1 MYYNAICIFYFYRT
15 QRAHSTHYTGVEMNK
30 LNLKKLLTLLVC
42 LTLIVSVVLLA
53 ACNKNDDNKGSTEDN
68 TSASPSFTNGNFRS
82 YTTSDKGY
90 PYAPSSFTGSPTS
103 DTEGST
109 LPKLETVKRGV
120 INLADYQ
127 NLGAWCTF
135 SKFDANR
142 LTDEEDAKN
151 YNKDDNVLMINN
163 TEARYY
169 MYRSS
174 EFSAAA
180 NTKYLLQVDVRTANL
195 DGGEKKG
202 ATIKI
207 AKSYSSGS
215 SIPATEGYASF
226 DAITVGEWTTY
237 SFIIDGKYNGSTSL
251 ELQLMLGNNNLRDE
265 YKTSGYAFFDNIRLT
280 TVKDDTVLPAG
291 ENVKTITLSV
301 PNGSFDYK
309 TTSDYPYLYNRVT
322 TTDTNSNYGL
332 VNKVD
337 AKDGKITLV
346 GEYKIDAD
354 ALKDHDKDHGNV
366 FAIYNVAEARMGF
379 YTTNPLYFKRGG
391 YYKVTVSLNTDYI
404 ESGSA
409 YLALGKS
416 KDLSDN
422 TVIEIGKDAANPGWK
437 EHVFYVYANENTAD
451 ELYFHFG
458 LGKDSD
464 NKAKGYILVDDL
476 KIEETDDTTQ
486 TGDYVT
492 DNRFKPTDNKL
503 TDAFV
508 NKSGTDI
515 NGVPVTIT
523 GDGEEFS
530 VDDKTPY
537 VSSNFSERNRKF
549 TSAKATIAK
558 FQTKATLQKDTYYR
572 FSVWVRTVDV
582 PSTSGVVLTVYDG
595 DKDTNSA
602 VKAIATFAAVT
613 TDKDLADSS
622 SSLNG
627 YRELVCYFHTASL
640 QEQVV
645 TFEISLGSGG
655 AFTSSTLFSGTA
667 YIANA
672 SLVETDYTKYNG
684 ASASGTYEKKY
695 DWYETLSSET
705 FTNGQFQKYNYS
717 DTKFFKDGGVN
728 EKGEFQSTSF
738 GVPSGWTLKGEK
750 DKAVAGIVDV
760 NRDALLSNLATKL
773 GVPVDTLK
781 TAPFECKEEDVETF
795 GIYAGGDSYLFINSA
810 DVEGLAK
817 ESVRVGYVSNS
828 FTLNAN
834 SYYKISVMVKVMG
847 DSKASVY
854 LMTDNNI
861 AETNVDSKFENIEAS
876 TASQTGGWKRYTFY
890 VKTGFSSISA
900 TLGLYLGGK
909 DVDIALTDAN
919 MVLADG
925 LNGKYVKVDGA
936 YEVYNK
942 NTHKDATETYNYSG
956 SAKGGTVLFDYVIKE
971 DISESVYNAK
981 TASATASAAD
991 EYEETKRVEMNLD
1004 SFGLAITPD
1013 ENKPTSPKGWTKTS
1027 LTKDTDTEQLQS
1039 GVIYSTDYKAH
1050 SGESCLIIPYLNT
1063 AGASYYASDAKT
1075 LTKDGFYKISVWAK
1089 LSEGHTGKA
1098 YITLVATNYGENSK
1112 YVDYASQTIEVDS
1125 TDWKEYVFFIK
1136 APSSD
1141 TKIDKYGDNAKDLSL
1156 KIRLGFGES
1165 ADNKASG
1172 YVLFDDV
1179 LIEKLDVKADDF
1191 DKLVDDFKAEPAN
1204 AGLTVNTVKYS
1215 AIDKEEE
1222 TTPDKE
1228 PDKENNKDS
1237 GKNFNWVIFTSVA
1250 FGAIVIIAVAAF
1262 FIKKYLPK
1270 HKEGKQQVDK
1280 KKTSKKKEDD
1290 YKNLND

>member
-1 MYYNAICIFYFYRT
+1 
-15 QRAHSTHYTGVEMNK
+15 MNK

-53 ACNKNDDNKGSTEDN
+53 ACNKKPDDNKTTDN

-135 SKFDANR
+135 SKFDAKR
-142 LTDEEDAKN
+142 LTGEEDAKN

-195 DGGEKKG
+195 NGGEKKG

-280 TVKDDTVLPAG
+280 TVKDDTVLPT

-332 VNKVD
+332 VNEVD

-346 GEYKIDAD
+346 NEYAVDSA
-354 ALKDHDKDHGNV
+354 AVEGHGSV
-366 FAIYNVAEARMGF
+366 FAIYNVADARMGF

-422 TVIEIGKDAANPGWK
+422 TIIPVGKDTENPGWK

-602 VKAIATFAAVT
+602 AKAIATFAAVT

-640 QEQVV
+640 QNQDV

-717 DTKFFKDGGVN
+717 DTKFFKEGGVN
-728 EKGEFQSTSF
+728 EKDEFQSTSF

-795 GIYAGGDSYLFINSA
+795 GIYAGGDSYLLINSA

-861 AETNVDSKFENIEAS
+861 SETNVDSKFENIEAS

-942 NTHKDATETYNYSG
+942 NTHKDATETYNYKD

-1004 SFGLAITPD
+1004 SFGLATTPD
-1013 ENKPTSPKGWTKTS
+1013 QDKPTSPKGWTKTS

-1125 TDWKEYVFFIK
+1125 TSWKEYVFFIK

-1250 FGAIVIIAVAAF
+1250 FGAIVVIAVAAF

-1270 HKEGKQQVDK
+1270 HKGKQQVDK

>member
-1 MYYNAICIFYFYRT
+1 
-15 QRAHSTHYTGVEMNK
+15 MNK

-53 ACNKNDDNKGSTEDN
+53 ACNKKTDDNKTPDN

-135 SKFDANR
+135 SKFDAKR

-174 EFSAAA
+174 EFSVAA

-195 DGGEKKG
+195 NGGEKKG

-226 DAITVGEWTTY
+226 DAVTVGEWTTY

-280 TVKDDTVLPAG
+280 TVKDDTVLPT

-309 TTSDYPYLYNRVT
+309 TTSDYPYLYNRVP

-332 VNKVD
+332 VNEVD

-346 GEYKIDAD
+346 NEYAVDA
-354 ALKDHDKDHGNV
+354 AAVKDHGSV
-366 FAIYNVAEARMGF
+366 FAIYNVADARMGF

-391 YYKVTVSLNTDYI
+391 YYKVTVSLNTKYV
-404 ESGSA
+404 ENGKA

-422 TVIEIGKDAANPGWK
+422 TVIEIAQKDSENNGWN
-437 EHVFYVYANENTAD
+437 EYTFYVYANENTAD

-464 NKAKGYILVDDL
+464 DKNKAKGYILVDDL
-476 KIEETDDTTQ
+476 KIEETDDISQ
-486 TGDYVT
+486 TGNNVT
-492 DNRFKPTDNKL
+492 DNRFKSADNKL

-530 VDDKTPY
+530 ADDKTPY
-537 VSSNFSERNRKF
+537 VSSIFSARNRKF

-640 QEQVV
+640 QNQDV

-695 DWYETLSSET
+695 DWYETLSNET

-728 EKGEFQSTSF
+728 EKGELQSTSF

-760 NRDALLSNLATKL
+760 NRENLLNNLATKL
-773 GVPVDTLK
+773 GITAEVLKAVPVDANDK
-781 TAPFECKEEDVETF
+781 PVETF
-795 GIYAGGDSYLFINSA
+795 GIYAGGSSYLLINSA

-861 AETNVDSKFENIEAS
+861 SETNVDSKFENIEAS

-925 LNGKYVKVDGA
+925 LNGKYVKKA
-936 YEVYNK
+936 ANEYEVYNK
-942 NTHKDATETYNYSG
+942 NTHKDATETYNYKD

-1004 SFGLAITPD
+1004 SFGLATTPD

-1112 YVDYASQTIEVDS
+1112 YVDYASQTIEVNS

-1179 LIEKLDVKADDF
+1179 LIEKLDVKADEF
-1191 DKLVDDFKAEPAN
+1191 DKHVNDFKAAH
-1204 AGLTVNTVKYS
+1204 ADLTVNTVKYS

-1250 FGAIVIIAVAAF
+1250 FGAIVVIAVAAF

>member
-1 MYYNAICIFYFYRT
+1 
-15 QRAHSTHYTGVEMNK
+15 MNK

-53 ACNKNDDNKGSTEDN
+53 ACNKKADDNKTPDN

-135 SKFDANR
+135 SKFDAKR
-142 LTDEEDAKN
+142 LTGEEDAKN

-174 EFSAAA
+174 EFSVAA

-195 DGGEKKG
+195 NGGEKKG

-226 DAITVGEWTTY
+226 DAVTVGEWTTY

-280 TVKDDTVLPAG
+280 TVKDDTVLPT

-332 VNKVD
+332 VNEVD

-346 GEYKIDAD
+346 NEYAVDA
-354 ALKDHDKDHGNV
+354 AAVKDHGSV
-366 FAIYNVAEARMGF
+366 FAIYNVADARMGF

-391 YYKVTVSLNTDYI
+391 YYKVTVSLNTKYV
-404 ESGSA
+404 ENGKA

-422 TVIEIGKDAANPGWK
+422 TVIEIAQKDSENNGWN
-437 EHVFYVYANENTAD
+437 EYTFYVYANENTAD

-464 NKAKGYILVDDL
+464 DKNKAKGYILVDDL

-492 DNRFKPTDNKL
+492 DNRFKPADNKL

-508 NKSGTDI
+508 NRSGTDI

-530 VDDKTPY
+530 ADDKTPY
-537 VSSNFSERNRKF
+537 VSKNFSERNRKF
-549 TSAKATIAK
+549 TSAKATLAK
-558 FQTKATLQKDTYYR
+558 FQTTATLEKDTYYR

-640 QEQVV
+640 QNQDV

-760 NRDALLSNLATKL
+760 NRENLLNNLATKIGITAEVL
-773 GVPVDTLK
+773 KAVPVDANDK
-781 TAPFECKEEDVETF
+781 PVETF
-795 GIYAGGDSYLFINSA
+795 GIYAGGDSYLLINSA

-834 SYYKISVMVKVMG
+834 SYYKISVMVKVING
-847 DSKASVY
+847 QASVY

-861 AETNVDSKFENIEAS
+861 AETNVDSKFENIGAS
-876 TASQTGGWKRYTFY
+876 TGVATGGWKRYTFY

-900 TLGLYLGGK
+900 TLGLYLGGQDK
-909 DVDIALTDAN
+909 DVALTDAN

-925 LNGKYVKVDGA
+925 LNGKYVKKA
-936 YEVYNK
+936 ANEYEVYNK
-942 NTHKDATETYNYSG
+942 NTHKDATETYNYKD

-1004 SFGLAITPD
+1004 SFGLATTPD

-1112 YVDYASQTIEVDS
+1112 YVDYASQTIEVNS

-1179 LIEKLDVKADDF
+1179 LIEKLDVKADEF
-1191 DKLVDDFKAEPAN
+1191 DKHVNDFKAAN
-1204 AGLTVNTVKYS
+1204 TGLTVNTVKYS

-1250 FGAIVIIAVAAF
+1250 FGAIVVIAVAAF

>member
-1 MYYNAICIFYFYRT
+1 M
-15 QRAHSTHYTGVEMNK
+15 
-30 LNLKKLLTLLVC
+30 
-42 LTLIVSVVLLA
+42 
-53 ACNKNDDNKGSTEDN
+53 
-68 TSASPSFTNGNFRS
+68 
-82 YTTSDKGY
+82 
-90 PYAPSSFTGSPTS
+90 
-103 DTEGST
+103 
-109 LPKLETVKRGV
+109 
-120 INLADYQ
+120 
-127 NLGAWCTF
+127 
-135 SKFDANR
+135 
-142 LTDEEDAKN
+142 
-151 YNKDDNVLMINN
+151 
-163 TEARYY
+163 
-169 MYRSS
+169 
-174 EFSAAA
+174 
-180 NTKYLLQVDVRTANL
+180 
-195 DGGEKKG
+195 
-202 ATIKI
+202 
-207 AKSYSSGS
+207 
-215 SIPATEGYASF
+215 
-226 DAITVGEWTTY
+226 
-237 SFIIDGKYNGSTSL
+237 
-251 ELQLMLGNNNLRDE
+251 
-265 YKTSGYAFFDNIRLT
+265 
-280 TVKDDTVLPAG
+280 
-291 ENVKTITLSV
+291 

-332 VNKVD
+332 VNEVD

-346 GEYKIDAD
+346 NEYTVDA
-354 ALKDHDKDHGNV
+354 AAVKGHGSV
-366 FAIYNVAEARMGF
+366 FAIYNVADARMGF

-391 YYKVTVSLNTDYI
+391 YYKVTVSLNTKYV
-404 ESGSA
+404 ENGKA

-422 TVIEIGKDAANPGWK
+422 TVIEIAQKDSENNGWN
-437 EHVFYVYANENTAD
+437 EYTFYVYANENTAD

-486 TGDYVT
+486 TGDNVT
-492 DNRFKPTDNKL
+492 DNRFKAADNKL

-530 VDDKTPY
+530 ADDKTPY
-537 VSSNFSERNRKF
+537 VSSIFSARNRKF

-602 VKAIATFAAVT
+602 AKAIATFAAVT

-640 QEQVV
+640 QNQDV

-760 NRDALLSNLATKL
+760 NRENLLNNLATKL
-773 GVPVDTLK
+773 GITAEVLKAVPVDANDK
-781 TAPFECKEEDVETF
+781 PVETF
-795 GIYAGGDSYLFINSA
+795 GIYAGGDSYLLINSA

-861 AETNVDSKFENIEAS
+861 AETNVDSKFENIGAS
-876 TASQTGGWKRYTFY
+876 TGVITGGWKRYTFY

-925 LNGKYVKVDGA
+925 LNGKYVKKA
-936 YEVYNK
+936 ANEYEVYNK
-942 NTHKDATETYNYSG
+942 NTHKDATETYNYKD

-1004 SFGLAITPD
+1004 SFGLATTPD

-1112 YVDYASQTIEVDS
+1112 YVDYASQTIEVNS

-1179 LIEKLDVKADDF
+1179 LIEKLDAKADTF
-1191 DKLVDDFKAEPAN
+1191 DQYVNDFKAAN

-1228 PDKENNKDS
+1228 PDKKDSKDS

-1250 FGAIVIIAVAAF
+1250 FGAIVVIAVAAF

>member
-1 MYYNAICIFYFYRT
+1 
-15 QRAHSTHYTGVEMNK
+15 MNK

-53 ACNKNDDNKGSTEDN
+53 ACNKKTDDNKTPDN

-135 SKFDANR
+135 SKFDAKR
-142 LTDEEDAKN
+142 LTGEEDAKN

-174 EFSAAA
+174 EFSVAA

-195 DGGEKKG
+195 NGGEKKG

-226 DAITVGEWTTY
+226 DAVTVGEWTTY

-280 TVKDDTVLPAG
+280 TVKDDTVLPT

-332 VNKVD
+332 VNEVD

-346 GEYKIDAD
+346 NEYTVDA
-354 ALKDHDKDHGNV
+354 AAVKGHGSV
-366 FAIYNVAEARMGF
+366 FAIYNVADARMGF

-391 YYKVTVSLNTDYI
+391 YYKVTVSLNTKYV
-404 ESGSA
+404 ENGKA

-422 TVIEIGKDAANPGWK
+422 TVIEIAQKDSENNGWN
-437 EHVFYVYANENTAD
+437 EYTFYVYANENTAD

-486 TGDYVT
+486 TGDNVT

-515 NGVPVTIT
+515 NGVSVTIT

-530 VDDKTPY
+530 ADDKTPY
-537 VSSNFSERNRKF
+537 ESTAFSTNNRKF
-549 TSAKATIAK
+549 TSAKATLAK

-582 PSTSGVVLTVYDG
+582 PATSGVVLTVYDG
-595 DKDTNSA
+595 DKDVNSA
-602 VKAIATFAAVT
+602 AKAIATFAAVT

-640 QEQVV
+640 QNQDV

-760 NRDALLSNLATKL
+760 NRENLLNNLATKL
-773 GVPVDTLK
+773 GITAEVLKAVPVKCD
-781 TAPFECKEEDVETF
+781 ADDVETF
-795 GIYAGGDSYLFINSA
+795 GIYAGGNSYLLINSA

-834 SYYKISVMVKVMG
+834 SYYKISVMVKVING
-847 DSKASVY
+847 QASVY

-861 AETNVDSKFENIEAS
+861 SETNVDSKFENIGAS
-876 TASQTGGWKRYTFY
+876 TGVMTGGWKRYTFY

-900 TLGLYLGGK
+900 TLGLYLGGQDK
-909 DVDIALTDAN
+909 DIALTDAN

-925 LNGKYVKVDGA
+925 LNGKYVKKA
-936 YEVYNK
+936 ANEYEVYNK
-942 NTHKDATETYNYSG
+942 NTHKDATETYNYKD

-1004 SFGLAITPD
+1004 SFGLATTPD

-1050 SGESCLIIPYLNT
+1050 SGESCLIIPYLST

-1112 YVDYASQTIEVDS
+1112 YVDYASQTIEVNS

-1179 LIEKLDVKADDF
+1179 LIEKLDVKADEF
-1191 DKLVDDFKAEPAN
+1191 DKHVNDFKAAN

-1228 PDKENNKDS
+1228 PGKEDNKNS

-1250 FGAIVIIAVAAF
+1250 FGAIVVIAVAAF
-1262 FIKKYLPK
+1262 FLKKYLPK

>member
-1 MYYNAICIFYFYRT
+1 M
-15 QRAHSTHYTGVEMNK
+15 
-30 LNLKKLLTLLVC
+30 
-42 LTLIVSVVLLA
+42 
-53 ACNKNDDNKGSTEDN
+53 
-68 TSASPSFTNGNFRS
+68 
-82 YTTSDKGY
+82 
-90 PYAPSSFTGSPTS
+90 
-103 DTEGST
+103 
-109 LPKLETVKRGV
+109 
-120 INLADYQ
+120 
-127 NLGAWCTF
+127 
-135 SKFDANR
+135 
-142 LTDEEDAKN
+142 
-151 YNKDDNVLMINN
+151 
-163 TEARYY
+163 
-169 MYRSS
+169 
-174 EFSAAA
+174 
-180 NTKYLLQVDVRTANL
+180 
-195 DGGEKKG
+195 
-202 ATIKI
+202 
-207 AKSYSSGS
+207 
-215 SIPATEGYASF
+215 
-226 DAITVGEWTTY
+226 
-237 SFIIDGKYNGSTSL
+237 
-251 ELQLMLGNNNLRDE
+251 
-265 YKTSGYAFFDNIRLT
+265 
-280 TVKDDTVLPAG
+280 
-291 ENVKTITLSV
+291 
-301 PNGSFDYK
+301 
-309 TTSDYPYLYNRVT
+309 
-322 TTDTNSNYGL
+322 
-332 VNKVD
+332 
-337 AKDGKITLV
+337 
-346 GEYKIDAD
+346 
-354 ALKDHDKDHGNV
+354 
-366 FAIYNVAEARMGF
+366 
-379 YTTNPLYFKRGG
+379 
-391 YYKVTVSLNTDYI
+391 
-404 ESGSA
+404 
-409 YLALGKS
+409 
-416 KDLSDN
+416 SDN
-422 TVIEIGKDAANPGWK
+422 TVIEIAQKDSENNGWN
-437 EHVFYVYANENTAD
+437 EYTFYVYANENTAD

-464 NKAKGYILVDDL
+464 NKAKGYVLVDDL

-602 VKAIATFAAVT
+602 AKAIATFAAVT

-640 QEQVV
+640 QNQDV

-760 NRDALLSNLATKL
+760 NRENLLNNLATKL
-773 GVPVDTLK
+773 GVSVDTLK
-781 TAPFECKEEDVETF
+781 KAPFECKEEDVETF
-795 GIYAGGDSYLFINSA
+795 GIYAGGDSYLLINSA

-861 AETNVDSKFENIEAS
+861 SETNVDSKFENIEAS
-876 TASQTGGWKRYTFY
+876 TGVATGGWKRYTFY

-1112 YVDYASQTIEVDS
+1112 YVDYASQTIEVNS
-1125 TDWKEYVFFIK
+1125 TEWKEYVFFIK

-1141 TKIDKYGDNAKDLSL
+1141 TKIDKYGENAKDLSL

-1250 FGAIVIIAVAAF
+1250 FGAIVVIAVAAF

>member
-1 MYYNAICIFYFYRT
+1 
-15 QRAHSTHYTGVEMNK
+15 MNK

-53 ACNKNDDNKGSTEDN
+53 ACNKKTDDNKTPDN

-135 SKFDANR
+135 SKFDAKR
-142 LTDEEDAKN
+142 LTGEEDAKN

-280 TVKDDTVLPAG
+280 TVKDDTVLPT

-332 VNKVD
+332 VNEVD

-346 GEYKIDAD
+346 NEYKVAAD
-354 ALKDHDKDHGNV
+354 AVKGHGSV
-366 FAIYNVAEARMGF
+366 FAIYNVADARMGF

-422 TVIEIGKDAANPGWK
+422 TIIPVGKDAANPGWK
-437 EHVFYVYANENTAD
+437 EHVFYIYANENTAD

-458 LGKDSD
+458 LGKDSGD
-464 NKAKGYILVDDL
+464 KAKGYILVDDL

-486 TGDYVT
+486 PDAPNVT
-492 DNRFKPTDNKL
+492 DNRFKPADNKL

-515 NGVPVTIT
+515 NGVSVTIT

-530 VDDKTPY
+530 ADDKTPY
-537 VSSNFSERNRKF
+537 VSSIFSARNRKF
-549 TSAKATIAK
+549 TSAKATLAK

-595 DKDTNSA
+595 DKDVNSA
-602 VKAIATFAAVT
+602 AKAIATFAAVT

-640 QEQVV
+640 QEQAV

-717 DTKFFKDGGVN
+717 DTKFFKEGGLN
-728 EKGEFQSTSF
+728 DKGEFQSTSF

-760 NRDALLSNLATKL
+760 NRENLLNNLATKIGITAEVL
-773 GVPVDTLK
+773 KAVPVKCD
-781 TAPFECKEEDVETF
+781 ADDVETF
-795 GIYAGGDSYLFINSA
+795 GIYAGGNSYLLINSA

-834 SYYKISVMVKVMG
+834 SYYKISVMVKVING
-847 DSKASVY
+847 QASVY

-861 AETNVDSKFENIEAS
+861 SETNVDSKFENIVGAS

-919 MVLADG
+919 MTKLEND
-925 LNGKYVKVDGA
+925 LSGKYVREVAEDGTVTFV
-936 YEVYNK
+936 VYNK
-942 NTHKDATETYNYSG
+942 NTHKDVKDTYNYNG

-1004 SFGLAITPD
+1004 SFGLATTPD

-1112 YVDYASQTIEVDS
+1112 YVDYASQTIEVNS

-1141 TKIDKYGDNAKDLSL
+1141 TKIDKYGENAKDLSL

-1179 LIEKLDVKADDF
+1179 LIEKLDVKADEF
-1191 DKLVDDFKAEPAN
+1191 DKHVNDFKAAH
-1204 AGLTVNTVKYS
+1204 ADLTVNTVKYS

-1250 FGAIVIIAVAAF
+1250 FGAIVVIAVAAF

>member
-1 MYYNAICIFYFYRT
+1 
-15 QRAHSTHYTGVEMNK
+15 MNK

-53 ACNKNDDNKGSTEDN
+53 ACNKKADDNKTPDN

-120 INLADYQ
+120 VNLADYQ

-135 SKFDANR
+135 SKFDAKR
-142 LTDEEDAKN
+142 LTGEEDAKN

-195 DGGEKKG
+195 NGGEKKG

-226 DAITVGEWTTY
+226 DAVTVGEWTTY

-280 TVKDDTVLPAG
+280 TVKDDTVLPT

-332 VNKVD
+332 VNEVD

-346 GEYKIDAD
+346 NEYAVDA
-354 ALKDHDKDHGNV
+354 AAVKDHGSV
-366 FAIYNVAEARMGF
+366 FAIYNVADARMGF

-391 YYKVTVSLNTDYI
+391 YYKVTVSLNTKYV
-404 ESGSA
+404 ENGKA

-422 TVIEIGKDAANPGWK
+422 TVIEIAQKDSENNGWN
-437 EHVFYVYANENTAD
+437 EYTFYVYANENTAD

-492 DNRFKPTDNKL
+492 DNRFKAADNKL

-530 VDDKTPY
+530 ADDKTPY
-537 VSSNFSERNRKF
+537 VSSIFSAKNRKF
-549 TSAKATIAK
+549 TSAKATLAK

-602 VKAIATFAAVT
+602 AKAIATFAAVT

-640 QEQVV
+640 QNQDV

-760 NRDALLSNLATKL
+760 NRENLLNNLATKIGITAEVL
-773 GVPVDTLK
+773 KAVPVDANDK
-781 TAPFECKEEDVETF
+781 PVETF
-795 GIYAGGDSYLFINSA
+795 GIYAGGNSYLLINSA
-810 DVEGLAK
+810 NVEGLAK

-834 SYYKISVMVKVMG
+834 SYYKISVMVKVING
-847 DSKASVY
+847 QASVY

-861 AETNVDSKFENIEAS
+861 SETNVDSKFENIEAS

-900 TLGLYLGGK
+900 TLGLYLGGQDK
-909 DVDIALTDAN
+909 DVALTDAN

-925 LNGKYVKVDGA
+925 LNGKYVKKA
-936 YEVYNK
+936 ANEYEVYNK
-942 NTHKDATETYNYSG
+942 NTHKDATETYNYKD

-1004 SFGLAITPD
+1004 SFGLATTPD

-1039 GVIYSTDYKAH
+1039 GVIYSTEYKAH

-1112 YVDYASQTIEVDS
+1112 YVDYASQTIEVNS

-1179 LIEKLDVKADDF
+1179 LIEKLDVKADEF
-1191 DKLVDDFKAEPAN
+1191 DKHVNDFKAAN

-1228 PDKENNKDS
+1228 PDKENNKNS

-1250 FGAIVIIAVAAF
+1250 FGAIVVIAVAAF

>member
-1 MYYNAICIFYFYRT
+1 
-15 QRAHSTHYTGVEMNK
+15 MNK

-53 ACNKNDDNKGSTEDN
+53 ACNKKTDDNKTTDN

-120 INLADYQ
+120 INLADYA

-135 SKFDANR
+135 SKFDAKR

-265 YKTSGYAFFDNIRLT
+265 YKTSGYAFFDNIRLN
-280 TVKDDTVLPAG
+280 TVKDDTVLPT

-332 VNKVD
+332 VNEVD

-346 GEYKIDAD
+346 NDYAVDA
-354 ALKDHDKDHGNV
+354 AAVEGHGSV
-366 FAIYNVAEARMGF
+366 FAIYNVADARMGF

-422 TVIEIGKDAANPGWK
+422 TIIPVGKDTENPGWK

-476 KIEETDDTTQ
+476 KIEETNDTTQ

-602 VKAIATFAAVT
+602 AKAIATFAAVT

-795 GIYAGGDSYLFINSA
+795 GIYAGGDSYLLINSA

-847 DSKASVY
+847 ESKASVY

-942 NTHKDATETYNYSG
+942 NTHKDATETYNYKD

-1004 SFGLAITPD
+1004 SFGLATTPD

-1112 YVDYASQTIEVDS
+1112 YVDYASQTIEVNS
-1125 TDWKEYVFFIK
+1125 TEWKEYVFFIK

-1141 TKIDKYGDNAKDLSL
+1141 TKIDKYGENAKDLSL

-1179 LIEKLDVKADDF
+1179 LIEKLDVKADEF
-1191 DKLVDDFKAEPAN
+1191 DKHVNDFKAAN

-1250 FGAIVIIAVAAF
+1250 FGAIVVIAVAAF

>member
-1 MYYNAICIFYFYRT
+1 
-15 QRAHSTHYTGVEMNK
+15 MNK

-53 ACNKNDDNKGSTEDN
+53 ACNKKTDDNKTPDN

-127 NLGAWCTF
+127 SLGAWCTF
-135 SKFDANR
+135 SKFDAKR

-195 DGGEKKG
+195 NGGEKKG

-226 DAITVGEWTTY
+226 DAVTVGEWTTY

-280 TVKDDTVLPAG
+280 TVKDDTVLPT

-332 VNKVD
+332 VNEVD

-346 GEYKIDAD
+346 NEYTVDA
-354 ALKDHDKDHGNV
+354 AAVKGHGSV
-366 FAIYNVAEARMGF
+366 FAIYNVADARMGF

-422 TVIEIGKDAANPGWK
+422 KIIPVGKDAENPGWK

-458 LGKDSD
+458 LGKDSGD
-464 NKAKGYILVDDL
+464 KAKGYILVDDL

-486 TGDYVT
+486 PDAPNVT
-492 DNRFKPTDNKL
+492 DNRFKSTDNKL

-530 VDDKTPY
+530 ADDKTPY
-537 VSSNFSERNRKF
+537 VSSIFSARNRKF
-549 TSAKATIAK
+549 TSAKATLAK
-558 FQTKATLQKDTYYR
+558 FQTTAKLQKDTYYR

-595 DKDTNSA
+595 DKNTNSA

-627 YRELVCYFHTASL
+627 YRELVCYFHTAST
-640 QEQVV
+640 QDEQPV

-672 SLVETDYTKYNG
+672 SLVETDYTKYNS

-717 DTKFFKDGGVN
+717 DTKFFKDGGKDSSNTDAV
-728 EKGEFQSTSF
+728 FQSTSF

-750 DKAVAGIVDV
+750 DNAVAGIVDV
-760 NRDALLSNLATKL
+760 NRENLLNNLATKL
-773 GVPVDTLK
+773 GVSVDTLK
-781 TAPFECKEEDVETF
+781 TAPFKCKEEDVETF
-795 GIYAGGDSYLFINSA
+795 GIYAGGDSYLLINSA

-861 AETNVDSKFENIEAS
+861 SETNVDSKFENIVEAS

-900 TLGLYLGGK
+900 TLGLYLGGEDK
-909 DVDIALTDAN
+909 DIALTDAN
-919 MVLADG
+919 MVPTGG
-925 LNGKYVKVDGA
+925 LNGKYVKKADNE

-956 SAKGGTVLFDYVIKE
+956 KANGGTVLFDYVIKE

-981 TASATASAAD
+981 TASATASAAN

-1004 SFGLAITPD
+1004 SFGLATTPD

-1039 GVIYSTDYKAH
+1039 GVIYSTEDKYKAH
-1050 SGESCLIIPYLNT
+1050 SGESCLIIPYLTT

-1112 YVDYASQTIEVDS
+1112 YVDDYASQTIEVNS

-1179 LIEKLDVKADDF
+1179 LIEKLDVKADEF
-1191 DKLVDDFKAEPAN
+1191 DKHVNDFKAAH
-1204 AGLTVNTVKYS
+1204 ADLTVNTVKYS

-1228 PDKENNKDS
+1228 PGKEDNKDS
-1237 GKNFNWVIFTSVA
+1237 GKKFNWVIFTSVA
-1250 FGAIVIIAVAAF
+1250 FGAIVVIAVAAF

>member
-1 MYYNAICIFYFYRT
+1 
-15 QRAHSTHYTGVEMNK
+15 MNK

-53 ACNKNDDNKGSTEDN
+53 ACNTDDNKTPDN

-120 INLADYQ
+120 INLADYA

-135 SKFDANR
+135 SKFDAKR
-142 LTDEEDAKN
+142 LTGEEDAKN

-226 DAITVGEWTTY
+226 DAVTVGEWTTY

-280 TVKDDTVLPAG
+280 TVKDDTVLPT

-332 VNKVD
+332 VNEVD

-346 GEYKIDAD
+346 NEYAVDA
-354 ALKDHDKDHGNV
+354 AAVKGHGSV
-366 FAIYNVAEARMGF
+366 FAIYNVADARMGF

-391 YYKVTVSLNTDYI
+391 YYKITVSLNTKYI
-404 ESGSA
+404 DGSGKA

-422 TVIEIGKDAANPGWK
+422 TVIEIAQKDSENNGWN
-437 EHVFYVYANENTAD
+437 EYTFYVYANENTAD

-492 DNRFKPTDNKL
+492 DNRFKAADNKL

-530 VDDKTPY
+530 TDDKTPY
-537 VSSNFSERNRKF
+537 VSKNFSERNRKF
-549 TSAKATIAK
+549 TSAKATLAK

-595 DKDTNSA
+595 DKDVNSA
-602 VKAIATFAAVT
+602 AKAIATFAAVT

-640 QEQVV
+640 QNQDV

-760 NRDALLSNLATKL
+760 NRENLLNNLATKL
-773 GVPVDTLK
+773 GITAEVLKAVPVDANDK
-781 TAPFECKEEDVETF
+781 PVETF
-795 GIYAGGDSYLFINSA
+795 GIYAGGDSYLLINSA

-861 AETNVDSKFENIEAS
+861 SETNVDSKFENIGAS
-876 TASQTGGWKRYTFY
+876 TGVMTGGWKRYTFY

-925 LNGKYVKVDGA
+925 LNGKYVKKA
-936 YEVYNK
+936 ANEYEVYNK
-942 NTHKDATETYNYSG
+942 NTHKDATETYNYKD

-1004 SFGLAITPD
+1004 SFGLATTPD

-1112 YVDYASQTIEVDS
+1112 YVDYASQTIEVNS

-1179 LIEKLDVKADDF
+1179 LIEKLDVKADGF
-1191 DKLVDDFKAEPAN
+1191 DTFVETFKKDNPTIAK
-1204 AGLTVNTVKYS
+1204 VNTVKYS

-1228 PDKENNKDS
+1228 PDKEDNKDS

-1250 FGAIVIIAVAAF
+1250 FGAIVVIAVAAF

>member
-1 MYYNAICIFYFYRT
+1 
-15 QRAHSTHYTGVEMNK
+15 MNK

-53 ACNKNDDNKGSTEDN
+53 ACNKKTDDNKTTDN

-135 SKFDANR
+135 SKFDAKR
-142 LTDEEDAKN
+142 LTGEEDAKN

-174 EFSAAA
+174 EFSVAA

-195 DGGEKKG
+195 NGGEKKG

-226 DAITVGEWTTY
+226 DAVTVGEWTTY

-251 ELQLMLGNNNLRDE
+251 ELQLLLGNNNLRDE

-280 TVKDDTVLPAG
+280 TVKDDTVLPT

-332 VNKVD
+332 VNEVD

-346 GEYKIDAD
+346 NEYAVDA
-354 ALKDHDKDHGNV
+354 AAVKDHGSV
-366 FAIYNVAEARMGF
+366 FAIYNVADARMGF

-391 YYKVTVSLNTDYI
+391 YYKVTVSLNTKYV
-404 ESGSA
+404 ENGKA

-422 TVIEIGKDAANPGWK
+422 TVIEIAQKDSENNGWN
-437 EHVFYVYANENTAD
+437 EYTFYVYANENTAD

-492 DNRFKPTDNKL
+492 DNRFKPADNKL

-508 NKSGTDI
+508 NKSGADI

-530 VDDKTPY
+530 ADDKTPY
-537 VSSNFSERNRKF
+537 VSSIFSARNRKF
-549 TSAKATIAK
+549 TSAKATLAK

-602 VKAIATFAAVT
+602 AKAIATFAAVT

-640 QEQVV
+640 QNQDV

-760 NRDALLSNLATKL
+760 NRENLLNNLATKL
-773 GVPVDTLK
+773 GITAEVLKAVPVKCD
-781 TAPFECKEEDVETF
+781 ADDVETF
-795 GIYAGGDSYLFINSA
+795 GIYAGGDSYLLINSA

-834 SYYKISVMVKVMG
+834 SYYKISVMVKVING
-847 DSKASVY
+847 QASVY

-861 AETNVDSKFENIEAS
+861 SETNVDSKFENIVEAS

-900 TLGLYLGGK
+900 TLGLYLGGQDK
-909 DVDIALTDAN
+909 DVALTDAN

-925 LNGKYVKVDGA
+925 LNGKYVKKA
-936 YEVYNK
+936 ANEYEVYNK
-942 NTHKDATETYNYSG
+942 NTHKDATETYNYKD

-981 TASATASAAD
+981 TASATASAAN

-1004 SFGLAITPD
+1004 SFGLATTPD

-1112 YVDYASQTIEVDS
+1112 YVDYAAQTIEVNS

-1141 TKIDKYGDNAKDLSL
+1141 TKIDKYGENAKDLSL

-1179 LIEKLDVKADDF
+1179 LIEKLDVKADEF
-1191 DKLVDDFKAEPAN
+1191 DKHVNDFKAAN
-1204 AGLTVNTVKYS
+1204 TGLTVNTVKYS

-1228 PDKENNKDS
+1228 PDKADSKDS

-1250 FGAIVIIAVAAF
+1250 FGAIVVIAVAAF

>member
-1 MYYNAICIFYFYRT
+1 
-15 QRAHSTHYTGVEMNK
+15 MNK

-53 ACNKNDDNKGSTEDN
+53 ACNKKTDDNKTPDN

-135 SKFDANR
+135 SKFDAKR
-142 LTDEEDAKN
+142 LTGEEDAKN

-174 EFSAAA
+174 EFSVAA

-195 DGGEKKG
+195 NGGEKKG

-226 DAITVGEWTTY
+226 DAVTVGEWTTY

-280 TVKDDTVLPAG
+280 TVKDDTVLPT

-332 VNKVD
+332 VNEVD

-346 GEYKIDAD
+346 NEYAVDA
-354 ALKDHDKDHGNV
+354 AAVEGHGSV
-366 FAIYNVAEARMGF
+366 FAIYNVADARMGF

-391 YYKVTVSLNTDYI
+391 YYKVTVSLNTKYV
-404 ESGSA
+404 ETGKA

-422 TVIEIGKDAANPGWK
+422 TVIEIAQKDSENNGWN
-437 EHVFYVYANENTAD
+437 EYTFYVYANENTAD

-492 DNRFKPTDNKL
+492 DNRFKPADNKL

-530 VDDKTPY
+530 ADDKTPY
-537 VSSNFSERNRKF
+537 VSSIFSARNRKF
-549 TSAKATIAK
+549 TSAKATLAK

-602 VKAIATFAAVT
+602 AKAIATFAAVT

-640 QEQVV
+640 QNQDV

-760 NRDALLSNLATKL
+760 NRENLLNNLATKL
-773 GVPVDTLK
+773 GITAEVLKAVPVKCD
-781 TAPFECKEEDVETF
+781 ADDVETF
-795 GIYAGGDSYLFINSA
+795 GIYAGGDSYLLINSA

-834 SYYKISVMVKVMG
+834 SYYKISVMVKVING
-847 DSKASVY
+847 QASVY

-861 AETNVDSKFENIEAS
+861 SETNVDSKFENIETSAS
-876 TASQTGGWKRYTFY
+876 PTTGGWKRYTFY

-925 LNGKYVKVDGA
+925 LNGKYVKKA
-936 YEVYNK
+936 ANEYEVYNK
-942 NTHKDATETYNYSG
+942 NTHKDATETYNYKD

-1004 SFGLAITPD
+1004 SFGLATTPD
-1013 ENKPTSPKGWTKTS
+1013 QDKPTSPKGWTKTS

-1112 YVDYASQTIEVDS
+1112 YVDYASQTIEVNS

-1141 TKIDKYGDNAKDLSL
+1141 AKIDKYGDNAKDLSL

-1179 LIEKLDVKADDF
+1179 LIEKLDVKADEF
-1191 DKLVDDFKAEPAN
+1191 DKHVNDFKAAN

-1228 PDKENNKDS
+1228 PDKEDSKDS

-1250 FGAIVIIAVAAF
+1250 FGAIVVIAVAAF

>member
-1 MYYNAICIFYFYRT
+1 
-15 QRAHSTHYTGVEMNK
+15 MNK

-53 ACNKNDDNKGSTEDN
+53 ACNKKDDNKGSTEDS

-82 YTTSDKGY
+82 YTTSDSGY

-135 SKFDANR
+135 SKFDAKR

-280 TVKDDTVLPAG
+280 TVKDDTVLPT

-301 PNGSFDYK
+301 PNGNFDYK

-332 VNKVD
+332 VNEVD
-337 AKDGKITLV
+337 AKDGEITLV
-346 GEYKIDAD
+346 NNYTVDAT
-354 ALKDHDKDHGNV
+354 AVKGHGSV
-366 FAIYNVAEARMGF
+366 FAIYNVAEASMGF

-422 TVIEIGKDAANPGWK
+422 TIIPVGKDTENPGWK

-458 LGKDSD
+458 LGKDSGD
-464 NKAKGYILVDDL
+464 KAKGYVLVDDL

-503 TDAFV
+503 TDAFA

-530 VDDKTPY
+530 ADDKTPY

-549 TSAKATIAK
+549 TSAKATLAK
-558 FQTKATLQKDTYYR
+558 FQTTATLQKDTYYR

-595 DKDTNSA
+595 DIIDKNSA
-602 VKAIATFAAVT
+602 AKAIATFAAVT

-640 QEQVV
+640 QNQDV

-717 DTKFFKDGGVN
+717 DTKFFKDGGKDSSNTDAV
-728 EKGEFQSTSF
+728 FQSTSF

-760 NRDALLSNLATKL
+760 NRENLLNNIAAATKL
-773 GVPVDTLK
+773 GVPVDVVPVDVDTLK
-781 TAPFECKEEDVETF
+781 TAPFKCKEEDVAKY
-795 GIYAGGDSYLFINSA
+795 GIYAGGDSYLLINSA
-810 DVEGLAK
+810 NVAGLAK
-817 ESVRVGYVSNS
+817 EYVRVGYVSNS

-834 SYYKISVMVKVMG
+834 SYYKISVMVKVITG
-847 DSKASVY
+847 QASVY

-861 AETNVDSKFENIEAS
+861 SETNVDSKFENIEAS
-876 TASQTGGWKRYTFY
+876 TGDKTGGWKRYTFY

-925 LNGKYVKVDGA
+925 LNGKYVKKA
-936 YEVYNK
+936 ANEYEFYNK

-981 TASATASAAD
+981 TTSATASAAD

-1004 SFGLAITPD
+1004 SFGLATTPD

-1039 GVIYSTDYKAH
+1039 GVIYSTEDKYKAH
-1050 SGESCLIIPYLNT
+1050 SGESCLIIPYNT

-1075 LTKDGFYKISVWAK
+1075 LTKDGYYKISVWAK
-1089 LSEGHTGKA
+1089 VSEKHKGKA

-1112 YVDYASQTIEVDS
+1112 YVDYASQTIEVNS
-1125 TDWKEYVFFIK
+1125 TEWKEYVFFIK

-1141 TKIDKYGDNAKDLSL
+1141 TKIDKYGENAKDLSL

-1191 DKLVDDFKAEPAN
+1191 DKLVDDFKAKPAN

-1228 PDKENNKDS
+1228 PDKEDSKDS

-1250 FGAIVIIAVAAF
+1250 FGAIVVIAVAAF

>member
-1 MYYNAICIFYFYRT
+1 
-15 QRAHSTHYTGVEMNK
+15 MNK

-53 ACNKNDDNKGSTEDN
+53 ACNKKTDDNKTPDN

-135 SKFDANR
+135 SKFDAKR
-142 LTDEEDAKN
+142 LTGEEDAKN

-174 EFSAAA
+174 EFSVAA

-195 DGGEKKG
+195 NGGEKKG

-226 DAITVGEWTTY
+226 DAVTVGEWTTY
-237 SFIIDGKYNGSTSL
+237 SFIIDGKNNGSTSL

-280 TVKDDTVLPAG
+280 TVKEDTVLPT

-301 PNGSFDYK
+301 PNGNFDYK

-322 TTDTNSNYGL
+322 TTDSNSNYGL
-332 VNKVD
+332 VNEVD

-346 GEYKIDAD
+346 NEYTVDA
-354 ALKDHDKDHGNV
+354 AAVKDHGSV
-366 FAIYNVAEARMGF
+366 FAIYNVADARMGF

-391 YYKVTVSLNTDYI
+391 YYKVTVSLNTKYV
-404 ESGSA
+404 ESGKA

-422 TVIEIGKDAANPGWK
+422 TVIEIAQKDSENNGWN
-437 EHVFYVYANENTAD
+437 EYTFYVYANENTAD

-492 DNRFKPTDNKL
+492 DNRFKPADNKL
-503 TDAFV
+503 TDAFA

-530 VDDKTPY
+530 ADDKTPY

-549 TSAKATIAK
+549 TSAKATLAK

-595 DKDTNSA
+595 DKDVNSA
-602 VKAIATFAAVT
+602 AKAIATFAAVT

-640 QEQVV
+640 QNQDV

-760 NRDALLSNLATKL
+760 NRENLLNNLATKL
-773 GVPVDTLK
+773 GITAEVLKAVPVDANDK
-781 TAPFECKEEDVETF
+781 PVETF
-795 GIYAGGDSYLFINSA
+795 GIYAGGDSYLLINSA

-834 SYYKISVMVKVMG
+834 SYYKISVMVKVING
-847 DSKASVY
+847 QASVY

-900 TLGLYLGGK
+900 TLGLYLGGQDK
-909 DVDIALTDAN
+909 DVALTDAN

-925 LNGKYVKVDGA
+925 LNGKYVKKA
-936 YEVYNK
+936 ANEYEVYNK
-942 NTHKDATETYNYSG
+942 NTHKDATETYNYKD

-1004 SFGLAITPD
+1004 SFGLATTPD

-1112 YVDYASQTIEVDS
+1112 YVDYASQTIEVNS

-1179 LIEKLDVKADDF
+1179 LIEKLDVKADEF
-1191 DKLVDDFKAEPAN
+1191 DKHVNDFKAAH
-1204 AGLTVNTVKYS
+1204 ADLTVNTVKYS

-1250 FGAIVIIAVAAF
+1250 FGAIVVIAVAAF

>member
-1 MYYNAICIFYFYRT
+1 
-15 QRAHSTHYTGVEMNK
+15 MNK

-53 ACNKNDDNKGSTEDN
+53 ACNKKPDDNKTPDN

-103 DTEGST
+103 DTAGST

-135 SKFDANR
+135 SKFDAKR
-142 LTDEEDAKN
+142 LTGEEDAKN

-174 EFSAAA
+174 EFSVAA

-195 DGGEKKG
+195 NGGEKKG

-280 TVKDDTVLPAG
+280 TVKDDTVLPT

-332 VNKVD
+332 VNEVD

-346 GEYKIDAD
+346 NEYAVDA
-354 ALKDHDKDHGNV
+354 AAVKGHGSV
-366 FAIYNVAEARMGF
+366 FAIYNVADARMGF

-391 YYKVTVSLNTDYI
+391 YYKVTVSLNTKYV
-404 ESGSA
+404 ENGKA

-422 TVIEIGKDAANPGWK
+422 TVIEIAQKDSENNGWN
-437 EHVFYVYANENTAD
+437 EYTFYVYANENTAD

-530 VDDKTPY
+530 ADDKTPY

-549 TSAKATIAK
+549 TSAKATLAK

-595 DKDTNSA
+595 DKDVNSA
-602 VKAIATFAAVT
+602 AKAIATFAAVT

-640 QEQVV
+640 QNQDV

-760 NRDALLSNLATKL
+760 NRENLLNNLATKL
-773 GVPVDTLK
+773 GITAEVLKAVPVDANDK
-781 TAPFECKEEDVETF
+781 PVETF
-795 GIYAGGDSYLFINSA
+795 GIYAGGDSYLLINSA

-834 SYYKISVMVKVMG
+834 SYYKISVMVKVING
-847 DSKASVY
+847 QASVY

-861 AETNVDSKFENIEAS
+861 SETNVDSKFENIGAS
-876 TASQTGGWKRYTFY
+876 TGVMTGGWKRYTFY

-900 TLGLYLGGK
+900 TLGLYLGGEDK
-909 DVDIALTDAN
+909 DIALTDAN

-925 LNGKYVKVDGA
+925 LNGKYVKKA
-936 YEVYNK
+936 ANEYEVYNK
-942 NTHKDATETYNYSG
+942 NTHKDATETYNYKD

-1004 SFGLAITPD
+1004 SFGLATTPD

-1112 YVDYASQTIEVDS
+1112 YVDYASQTIEVNS

-1179 LIEKLDVKADDF
+1179 LIEKLDVKADEF
-1191 DKLVDDFKAEPAN
+1191 DKHVNDFKAAN
-1204 AGLTVNTVKYS
+1204 TDLTVNTVKYS

-1228 PDKENNKDS
+1228 PGKEDNKTS

-1250 FGAIVIIAVAAF
+1250 FGAIVVIAVAAF
-1262 FIKKYLPK
+1262 FLKKYLPK

>member
-1 MYYNAICIFYFYRT
+1 
-15 QRAHSTHYTGVEMNK
+15 MNK

-53 ACNKNDDNKGSTEDN
+53 ACNKKTDDNKTTDN

-135 SKFDANR
+135 SKFDAKR
-142 LTDEEDAKN
+142 LTGEEDAKN

-174 EFSAAA
+174 EFSVAA

-226 DAITVGEWTTY
+226 DEITVGEWTTY

-280 TVKDDTVLPAG
+280 TVKDDTVLPT

-332 VNKVD
+332 VNEVD

-346 GEYKIDAD
+346 NEYAVDA
-354 ALKDHDKDHGNV
+354 AAVKDHGSV
-366 FAIYNVAEARMGF
+366 FAIYNVADARMGF

-391 YYKVTVSLNTDYI
+391 YYKVTVSLNTKYV
-404 ESGSA
+404 ENGKA

-422 TVIEIGKDAANPGWK
+422 TVIEIAQKDSENNGWN
-437 EHVFYVYANENTAD
+437 EYTFYVYANENTAD

-458 LGKDSD
+458 LGKDSGD
-464 NKAKGYILVDDL
+464 KAKGYILVDDL

-492 DNRFKPTDNKL
+492 DNRFKAADNKL

-515 NGVPVTIT
+515 NGVSVTIT

-530 VDDKTPY
+530 ADDKTPY
-537 VSSNFSERNRKF
+537 VSSIFSARNRKF
-549 TSAKATIAK
+549 TSAKATLAK

-640 QEQVV
+640 QNQDV

-760 NRDALLSNLATKL
+760 NRENLLNNLATKL
-773 GVPVDTLK
+773 GITAEVLKAVPVKCD
-781 TAPFECKEEDVETF
+781 ADDVETF
-795 GIYAGGDSYLFINSA
+795 GIYAGGSSYLLINSA

-861 AETNVDSKFENIEAS
+861 SETNVDSKFENIGAS
-876 TASQTGGWKRYTFY
+876 TGVMTGGWKRYTFY

-925 LNGKYVKVDGA
+925 LNGKYVKKA
-936 YEVYNK
+936 ANEYEVYNK
-942 NTHKDATETYNYSG
+942 NTHKDATETYNYKD

-981 TASATASAAD
+981 TASATASAAN

-1004 SFGLAITPD
+1004 SFGLATTPD
-1013 ENKPTSPKGWTKTS
+1013 QDKPTSPKGWTKTS

-1112 YVDYASQTIEVDS
+1112 YVDYASQTIEVNS

-1179 LIEKLDVKADDF
+1179 LIEKLDVKADEF
-1191 DKLVDDFKAEPAN
+1191 DKHVNDFKAAN
-1204 AGLTVNTVKYS
+1204 ADLTVNTVKYS

-1228 PDKENNKDS
+1228 PDKEDSKDS

-1250 FGAIVIIAVAAF
+1250 FGAIVVIAVAAF

>member
-1 MYYNAICIFYFYRT
+1 
-15 QRAHSTHYTGVEMNK
+15 MNK

-42 LTLIVSVVLLA
+42 LTLIVSVALLA
-53 ACNKNDDNKGSTEDN
+53 ACNKKPDDNKTPDN

-109 LPKLETVKRGV
+109 LPKLETIKRGV

-135 SKFDANR
+135 SKFDAKR
-142 LTDEEDAKN
+142 LTGEEDAKN

-174 EFSAAA
+174 EFSVAA

-195 DGGEKKG
+195 DGDEKKG

-280 TVKDDTVLPAG
+280 TVKDDTVLPT

-309 TTSDYPYLYNRVT
+309 TTSDYPYLYNRVP

-332 VNKVD
+332 VNEVD

-346 GEYKIDAD
+346 NEYKVAAD
-354 ALKDHDKDHGNV
+354 AVKGHGSV
-366 FAIYNVAEARMGF
+366 FAIYNVADARMGF

-391 YYKVTVSLNTDYI
+391 YYKVTVSLNTKYV
-404 ESGSA
+404 ENGKA

-422 TVIEIGKDAANPGWK
+422 TVIEIEQKDSENNGWN
-437 EHVFYVYANENTAD
+437 EYTFYVYANENTAD

-492 DNRFKPTDNKL
+492 DNRFKAEDNKL

-530 VDDKTPY
+530 ADDKTPY
-537 VSSNFSERNRKF
+537 VSSIFSARNRKF
-549 TSAKATIAK
+549 TSAKATLAK

-595 DKDTNSA
+595 DKDVNSA

-640 QEQVV
+640 QNQDV

-695 DWYETLSSET
+695 DWYETLSGET

-760 NRDALLSNLATKL
+760 NRENLLNNLATKIGITAEVL
-773 GVPVDTLK
+773 KAVPVDANDK
-781 TAPFECKEEDVETF
+781 PVETF
-795 GIYAGGDSYLFINSA
+795 GIYAGGNSYLLINSA

-834 SYYKISVMVKVMG
+834 SYYKISVMVKVING
-847 DSKASVY
+847 QASVY

-861 AETNVDSKFENIEAS
+861 SETNVDSKFENIEAS

-925 LNGKYVKVDGA
+925 LNGKYVKKA
-936 YEVYNK
+936 ANEYEVYNK
-942 NTHKDATETYNYSG
+942 NTHKDATETYNYKD

-1004 SFGLAITPD
+1004 SFGLATTPD

-1112 YVDYASQTIEVDS
+1112 YVDYASQTIEVNS

-1179 LIEKLDVKADDF
+1179 LIEKLDVKADEF
-1191 DKLVDDFKAEPAN
+1191 DKHVNDFKAAH
-1204 AGLTVNTVKYS
+1204 ADLTVNTVKYS

-1228 PDKENNKDS
+1228 PDKKDSKDS

-1250 FGAIVIIAVAAF
+1250 FGAIVVIAVAAF

>member
-1 MYYNAICIFYFYRT
+1 
-15 QRAHSTHYTGVEMNK
+15 MNK

-53 ACNKNDDNKGSTEDN
+53 ACNKKTDDNKTTDN

-120 INLADYQ
+120 INLADYA

-135 SKFDANR
+135 SKFDAKR

-265 YKTSGYAFFDNIRLT
+265 YKTSGYAFFDNIRLN
-280 TVKDDTVLPAG
+280 TVKDDTVLPT

-332 VNKVD
+332 VNEVD

-346 GEYKIDAD
+346 NDYAVDA
-354 ALKDHDKDHGNV
+354 AAVEGHGSV
-366 FAIYNVAEARMGF
+366 FAIYNVADARMGF

-422 TVIEIGKDAANPGWK
+422 TIIPVGKDTENPGWK

-476 KIEETDDTTQ
+476 KIEETNDTTQ

-602 VKAIATFAAVT
+602 AKAIATFAAVT

-795 GIYAGGDSYLFINSA
+795 GIYAGGDSYLLINSA

-942 NTHKDATETYNYSG
+942 NTHKDATETYNYKD

-1004 SFGLAITPD
+1004 SFGLATTPD

-1112 YVDYASQTIEVDS
+1112 YVDYASQTIEVNS
-1125 TDWKEYVFFIK
+1125 TEWKEYVFFIK

-1141 TKIDKYGDNAKDLSL
+1141 TKIDKYGENAKDLSL

-1179 LIEKLDVKADDF
+1179 LIEKLDVKADEF
-1191 DKLVDDFKAEPAN
+1191 DKHVNDFKAAN

-1250 FGAIVIIAVAAF
+1250 FGAIVVIAVAAF

>member
-1 MYYNAICIFYFYRT
+1 
-15 QRAHSTHYTGVEMNK
+15 MNK

-53 ACNKNDDNKGSTEDN
+53 ACNKKDDNKGSTEDN

-120 INLADYQ
+120 INLADYA

-135 SKFDANR
+135 SKFDAKR
-142 LTDEEDAKN
+142 LTNEEDAKN

-174 EFSAAA
+174 EFSVAA

-195 DGGEKKG
+195 NGGEKKG

-226 DAITVGEWTTY
+226 DAVTVGDWTTY

-280 TVKDDTVLPAG
+280 TVKDDTVLPT

-332 VNKVD
+332 VNEVD

-346 GEYKIDAD
+346 NEYKVAAD
-354 ALKDHDKDHGNV
+354 AVKGHGSV
-366 FAIYNVAEARMGF
+366 FAIYNVADARMGF

-422 TVIEIGKDAANPGWK
+422 TIIPVGKDAANPGWK
-437 EHVFYVYANENTAD
+437 EHTFYVYANENTAD

-458 LGKDSD
+458 LGKDSGD
-464 NKAKGYILVDDL
+464 KAKGYILVDDL

-486 TGDYVT
+486 TGDNVT
-492 DNRFKPTDNKL
+492 DNRFKPADNKL

-508 NKSGTDI
+508 NKSGADI

-530 VDDKTPY
+530 ADDKTPY
-537 VSSNFSERNRKF
+537 VSSIFSARNRKF
-549 TSAKATIAK
+549 TSAKATLAK

-595 DKDTNSA
+595 DKDVNSA
-602 VKAIATFAAVT
+602 AKAIATFAAVT

-640 QEQVV
+640 QNQDV

-760 NRDALLSNLATKL
+760 NRENLLNNLATKIGITAEVL
-773 GVPVDTLK
+773 KAVPVDANDK
-781 TAPFECKEEDVETF
+781 PVETF
-795 GIYAGGDSYLFINSA
+795 GIYAGGNSYLLINSA

-861 AETNVDSKFENIEAS
+861 SETNVDSKFENIEAS

-900 TLGLYLGGK
+900 TLGLYLGGQDK
-909 DVDIALTDAN
+909 DVALTDAN

-925 LNGKYVKVDGA
+925 LNGKYVKKA
-936 YEVYNK
+936 ANEYEVYNK
-942 NTHKDATETYNYSG
+942 NTHKDATETYNYKD

-1004 SFGLAITPD
+1004 SFGLATTPD

-1112 YVDYASQTIEVDS
+1112 YVDYASQTIEVNS
-1125 TDWKEYVFFIK
+1125 TEWKEYVFFIK

-1179 LIEKLDVKADDF
+1179 LIEKLDVKADEF
-1191 DKLVDDFKAEPAN
+1191 DKHVNDFKAAN

-1250 FGAIVIIAVAAF
+1250 FGAIVVIAVAAF

>member
-1 MYYNAICIFYFYRT
+1 
-15 QRAHSTHYTGVEMNK
+15 MNK

-53 ACNKNDDNKGSTEDN
+53 ACNKKTDDNKTPDN

-120 INLADYQ
+120 INLADYA

-135 SKFDANR
+135 SKFDAKR
-142 LTDEEDAKN
+142 LTGEEDAKN

-174 EFSAAA
+174 EFSVAA

-195 DGGEKKG
+195 NGGEKKG

-280 TVKDDTVLPAG
+280 TVKDDTVLPT

-301 PNGSFDYK
+301 PNGRFDYK

-332 VNKVD
+332 VNEVD

-346 GEYKIDAD
+346 NEYAVDA
-354 ALKDHDKDHGNV
+354 AAVEGHGSV
-366 FAIYNVAEARMGF
+366 FAIYNVADARMGF

-422 TVIEIGKDAANPGWK
+422 KIIPVGKDTENPGWK

-492 DNRFKPTDNKL
+492 DNRFKPADNKL

-515 NGVPVTIT
+515 NGVSVTIT

-530 VDDKTPY
+530 ADDKTPY
-537 VSSNFSERNRKF
+537 ESTAFSTNNRKF
-549 TSAKATIAK
+549 TSAKATLAK

-602 VKAIATFAAVT
+602 AKAIATFAAVT

-640 QEQVV
+640 QNQDV

-760 NRDALLSNLATKL
+760 NRENLLNNLATKIGITAEVL
-773 GVPVDTLK
+773 KAVPVKCD
-781 TAPFECKEEDVETF
+781 ADDVETF
-795 GIYAGGDSYLFINSA
+795 GIYAGGSSYLLINSA

-861 AETNVDSKFENIEAS
+861 AETNVDSKFENIGAS
-876 TASQTGGWKRYTFY
+876 TGVMTGGWKRYTFY

-925 LNGKYVKVDGA
+925 LNGKYVKKA
-936 YEVYNK
+936 ANEYEVYNK
-942 NTHKDATETYNYSG
+942 NTHKDATETYNYKD

-981 TASATASAAD
+981 TASATASAAN

-1004 SFGLAITPD
+1004 SFGLATTPD

-1039 GVIYSTDYKAH
+1039 GVIYSTEYKAH
-1050 SGESCLIIPYLNT
+1050 SGESCLIIPYISS

-1141 TKIDKYGDNAKDLSL
+1141 TKIDKYGENAKDLSL

-1179 LIEKLDVKADDF
+1179 LIEKLDVKADVF
-1191 DKLVDDFKAEPAN
+1191 DKHVDDFKAAN
-1204 AGLTVNTVKYS
+1204 AGAKVNTVKYS

-1228 PDKENNKDS
+1228 PDKENNKNS

-1250 FGAIVIIAVAAF
+1250 FGAIVVIAVAAF

>member
-1 MYYNAICIFYFYRT
+1 
-15 QRAHSTHYTGVEMNK
+15 MNK

-53 ACNKNDDNKGSTEDN
+53 ACNKKTDDNKTPDN

-135 SKFDANR
+135 SKFDAKR
-142 LTDEEDAKN
+142 LTGEEDAKN

-174 EFSAAA
+174 EFSVAA

-226 DAITVGEWTTY
+226 DAVTVGEWTTY

-280 TVKDDTVLPAG
+280 TVKDDTVLPT

-332 VNKVD
+332 VNEVD

-346 GEYKIDAD
+346 NEYAVDA
-354 ALKDHDKDHGNV
+354 AAVKDHGSV
-366 FAIYNVAEARMGF
+366 FAIYNVADARMGF

-391 YYKVTVSLNTDYI
+391 YYKVTVSLNTKYV
-404 ESGSA
+404 ENGKA

-422 TVIEIGKDAANPGWK
+422 TVIEIAQKDSENNGWN
-437 EHVFYVYANENTAD
+437 EYTFYVYANENTAD

-486 TGDYVT
+486 TGDNVT
-492 DNRFKPTDNKL
+492 NSRFKPEDNKL
-503 TDAFV
+503 TDTFV

-530 VDDKTPY
+530 ADDKTPY
-537 VSSNFSERNRKF
+537 ESTAFSTNNRKF
-549 TSAKATIAK
+549 TSAKATLAK
-558 FQTKATLQKDTYYR
+558 FQTKATLQKNTYYR

-595 DKDTNSA
+595 DKDVNSA
-602 VKAIATFAAVT
+602 AKAIATFAAVT

-640 QEQVV
+640 QNQDV

-760 NRDALLSNLATKL
+760 NRENLLNNLATKL
-773 GVPVDTLK
+773 GITAEVLKAVPVDANDK
-781 TAPFECKEEDVETF
+781 PVETF
-795 GIYAGGDSYLFINSA
+795 GIYAGGNSYLLINSA

-834 SYYKISVMVKVMG
+834 SYYKISVMVKVISG
-847 DSKASVY
+847 QASVY

-861 AETNVDSKFENIEAS
+861 SETNVDSKFENIGAS
-876 TASQTGGWKRYTFY
+876 TGVMTGGWKRYTFY

-900 TLGLYLGGK
+900 TLGLYLGGQDK
-909 DVDIALTDAN
+909 DIALTDAN

-925 LNGKYVKVDGA
+925 LNGKYVKKA
-936 YEVYNK
+936 ANEYEVYNK
-942 NTHKDATETYNYSG
+942 NTHKDATETYNYKD

-1004 SFGLAITPD
+1004 SFGLATTPD

-1112 YVDYASQTIEVDS
+1112 YVDYASQTIEVNS

-1179 LIEKLDVKADDF
+1179 LIEKLDVKADEF
-1191 DKLVDDFKAEPAN
+1191 DKHVNDFKAAH
-1204 AGLTVNTVKYS
+1204 ADLTVNTVKYS

-1250 FGAIVIIAVAAF
+1250 FGAIVVIAVAAF

>member
-1 MYYNAICIFYFYRT
+1 
-15 QRAHSTHYTGVEMNK
+15 MNK

-53 ACNKNDDNKGSTEDN
+53 ACNKKPDDNKTTDN

-135 SKFDANR
+135 SKFDAKR
-142 LTDEEDAKN
+142 LTGEEDAKN

-174 EFSAAA
+174 EFSVAA

-195 DGGEKKG
+195 NGGEKKG

-226 DAITVGEWTTY
+226 DAVTVGDWTTY
-237 SFIIDGKYNGSTSL
+237 SFIIDGKYNGNTSL

-280 TVKDDTVLPAG
+280 TVKDDTVLPT

-332 VNKVD
+332 VNEVD

-346 GEYKIDAD
+346 NEYAVDA
-354 ALKDHDKDHGNV
+354 AAVKDHGSV
-366 FAIYNVAEARMGF
+366 FAIYNVADARMGF

-391 YYKVTVSLNTDYI
+391 YYKVTVSLNTKYV
-404 ESGSA
+404 ENGKA

-422 TVIEIGKDAANPGWK
+422 TVIEIAQKDSENNGWN
-437 EHVFYVYANENTAD
+437 EYTFYVYANENTAD

-476 KIEETDDTTQ
+476 KIEETEDTTQ

-492 DNRFKPTDNKL
+492 DNRFKPADNKL

-530 VDDKTPY
+530 ADDKTPY
-537 VSSNFSERNRKF
+537 VSSIFSAKNRKF
-549 TSAKATIAK
+549 TSAKATLAK

-602 VKAIATFAAVT
+602 AKAIATFAAVT

-640 QEQVV
+640 QNQDV

-705 FTNGQFQKYNYS
+705 FTNGQFQKYNHS

-760 NRDALLSNLATKL
+760 NRENLLNNLATKL
-773 GVPVDTLK
+773 GITAEVLKAVPVDANDK
-781 TAPFECKEEDVETF
+781 PVETF
-795 GIYAGGDSYLFINSA
+795 GIYAGGDSYLLINSA

-861 AETNVDSKFENIEAS
+861 SETNVDSKFENIEAS

-900 TLGLYLGGK
+900 TLGLYLGGEDK
-909 DVDIALTDAN
+909 DVALTDAN

-925 LNGKYVKVDGA
+925 LNGKYVKKA
-936 YEVYNK
+936 ANEYEVYNK
-942 NTHKDATETYNYSG
+942 NTHKDATETYNYKD

-1004 SFGLAITPD
+1004 SFGLATTPD
-1013 ENKPTSPKGWTKTS
+1013 EGKPTSPKGWTKTS

-1039 GVIYSTDYKAH
+1039 GVIYSTEDKYKAH
-1050 SGESCLIIPYLNT
+1050 SGESCLIIPYISS

-1179 LIEKLDVKADDF
+1179 LIEKLDVKADEF
-1191 DKLVDDFKAEPAN
+1191 DKHVNDFKAAN

-1228 PDKENNKDS
+1228 PGKEDNKNS

-1250 FGAIVIIAVAAF
+1250 FGAIVVIAVAAF

>member
-1 MYYNAICIFYFYRT
+1 
-15 QRAHSTHYTGVEMNK
+15 MNK

-53 ACNKNDDNKGSTEDN
+53 ACNKKPDDNKTTDN

-135 SKFDANR
+135 SKFDAKR
-142 LTDEEDAKN
+142 LTGEEDAKN

-174 EFSAAA
+174 EFSVAA

-195 DGGEKKG
+195 NGGEKKG

-226 DAITVGEWTTY
+226 DAVTVGEWTTY

-251 ELQLMLGNNNLRDE
+251 ELQLMLGNNNLRGE

-280 TVKDDTVLPAG
+280 TVKDDTVLPT

-332 VNKVD
+332 VNEVD

-346 GEYKIDAD
+346 NEYAVDA
-354 ALKDHDKDHGNV
+354 AAVKGHGSV
-366 FAIYNVAEARMGF
+366 FAIYNVADARMGF

-391 YYKVTVSLNTDYI
+391 YYKVTVSLNTKYV
-404 ESGSA
+404 ENGSA

-422 TVIEIGKDAANPGWK
+422 TVIEIAQKDSENNGWN
-437 EHVFYVYANENTAD
+437 EYTFYVYANENTAD

-492 DNRFKPTDNKL
+492 DNRFKAADNKL

-515 NGVPVTIT
+515 NGVSVTIT

-530 VDDKTPY
+530 ADDKTPY
-537 VSSNFSERNRKF
+537 VSSIFSARNRKF
-549 TSAKATIAK
+549 TSAKATLAK

-595 DKDTNSA
+595 DKDVNSA
-602 VKAIATFAAVT
+602 AKAIATFAAVT

-640 QEQVV
+640 QNQDV

-728 EKGEFQSTSF
+728 EKGELQSTSF

-760 NRDALLSNLATKL
+760 NRENLLNNLATKL
-773 GVPVDTLK
+773 GITAEVLKAVPVDANDK
-781 TAPFECKEEDVETF
+781 PVETF
-795 GIYAGGDSYLFINSA
+795 GIYAGGDSYLLINSA

-834 SYYKISVMVKVMG
+834 SYYKISVMVKVING
-847 DSKASVY
+847 QASVY

-900 TLGLYLGGK
+900 TLGLYLGGQDK
-909 DVDIALTDAN
+909 DIALTDAN

-925 LNGKYVKVDGA
+925 LNGKYVKKA
-936 YEVYNK
+936 ANEYEVYNK
-942 NTHKDATETYNYSG
+942 NTHKDATETYNYKD

-1004 SFGLAITPD
+1004 SFGLATTPD

-1112 YVDYASQTIEVDS
+1112 YVDYASQTIEVNS
-1125 TDWKEYVFFIK
+1125 TEWKEYVFFIK

-1179 LIEKLDVKADDF
+1179 LIEKLDVKADEF
-1191 DKLVDDFKAEPAN
+1191 DKHVNDFKAAH
-1204 AGLTVNTVKYS
+1204 ADLTVNTVKYS
-1215 AIDKEEE
+1215 AIDKAEE

-1250 FGAIVIIAVAAF
+1250 FGAIVVIAVAAF

>member
-1 MYYNAICIFYFYRT
+1 
-15 QRAHSTHYTGVEMNK
+15 MNK

-53 ACNKNDDNKGSTEDN
+53 ACNKKTDDNKTPDN

-135 SKFDANR
+135 SKFDAKR

-174 EFSAAA
+174 EFSVAA

-195 DGGEKKG
+195 NGGEKKG

-226 DAITVGEWTTY
+226 DAVTVGEWTTY

-280 TVKDDTVLPAG
+280 TVKDDTVLPT

-332 VNKVD
+332 VNEVD

-346 GEYKIDAD
+346 NEYAVDA
-354 ALKDHDKDHGNV
+354 AAVKDHGSV
-366 FAIYNVAEARMGF
+366 FAIYNVADARMGF

-422 TVIEIGKDAANPGWK
+422 TVIEIAQKDSENNGWN
-437 EHVFYVYANENTAD
+437 EYTFYVYANENTAD

-476 KIEETDDTTQ
+476 KIEETEDTTQ

-492 DNRFKPTDNKL
+492 DNRFKPADNKL

-530 VDDKTPY
+530 ADDKTPY

-549 TSAKATIAK
+549 TSAKATLAK

-640 QEQVV
+640 QNQDV

-760 NRDALLSNLATKL
+760 NRENLLNNLATKIGITAEVL
-773 GVPVDTLK
+773 KAVPVKCD
-781 TAPFECKEEDVETF
+781 ADDVETF
-795 GIYAGGDSYLFINSA
+795 GIYAGGNSYLLINSA

-834 SYYKISVMVKVMG
+834 SYYKISVMVKVISG
-847 DSKASVY
+847 QASVY

-900 TLGLYLGGK
+900 TLGLYLGDK

-925 LNGKYVKVDGA
+925 LNGKYVKKA
-936 YEVYNK
+936 ANEYEVYNK
-942 NTHKDATETYNYSG
+942 NTHKDATETYNYKD

-1004 SFGLAITPD
+1004 SFGLATTPD

-1141 TKIDKYGDNAKDLSL
+1141 TKIDKYGENAKDLSL

-1179 LIEKLDVKADDF
+1179 LIEKLDVKADEF
-1191 DKLVDDFKAEPAN
+1191 GKHVDDFKAAH
-1204 AGLTVNTVKYS
+1204 ADLTVNTVKYS

-1228 PDKENNKDS
+1228 PGKEDNKNS

-1250 FGAIVIIAVAAF
+1250 FGAIVVIAVAAF

>member
-1 MYYNAICIFYFYRT
+1 
-15 QRAHSTHYTGVEMNK
+15 MNK

-53 ACNKNDDNKGSTEDN
+53 ACNKKPDDNKTPDN

-135 SKFDANR
+135 SKFDAKR
-142 LTDEEDAKN
+142 LTGEEDAKN

-174 EFSAAA
+174 EFSVAA

-195 DGGEKKG
+195 NGGEKKG

-226 DAITVGEWTTY
+226 DAVTVGEWTTY

-280 TVKDDTVLPAG
+280 TVKDDTVLPT

-332 VNKVD
+332 VNEVD

-346 GEYKIDAD
+346 NEYKVAAD
-354 ALKDHDKDHGNV
+354 AVKGHGSV
-366 FAIYNVAEARMGF
+366 FAIYNVADARMGF

-391 YYKVTVSLNTDYI
+391 YYKVTVSLNTKYV
-404 ESGSA
+404 ENGKA

-422 TVIEIGKDAANPGWK
+422 TVIEIGQKDSENNGWN
-437 EHVFYVYANENTAD
+437 EYTFYVYANENTAD

-464 NKAKGYILVDDL
+464 DKNKAKGYILVDDL

-486 TGDYVT
+486 TGDNVT
-492 DNRFKPTDNKL
+492 NSRFKPEDNKL

-523 GDGEEFS
+523 GDGEAFS
-530 VDDKTPY
+530 ADDKTPY
-537 VSSNFSERNRKF
+537 VSSIFSARNRKF
-549 TSAKATIAK
+549 TSAKATLAK

-602 VKAIATFAAVT
+602 AKAIATFAAVT

-640 QEQVV
+640 QNQDV

-760 NRDALLSNLATKL
+760 NRENLLNNLATKL
-773 GVPVDTLK
+773 GITADTLK
-781 TAPFECKEEDVETF
+781 TAPFKCKEEDVETF
-795 GIYAGGDSYLFINSA
+795 GIYAGGDSYLLINSA

-876 TASQTGGWKRYTFY
+876 TGVMTGGWKRYTFY

-900 TLGLYLGGK
+900 TLGLYLGGEDK
-909 DVDIALTDAN
+909 DIALTDAN
-919 MVLADG
+919 MVLAKG
-925 LNGKYVKVDGA
+925 LNGKYVKKADNE

-942 NTHKDATETYNYSG
+942 NTHKDATETYNYKD

-971 DISESVYNAK
+971 DISESVYDAK
-981 TASATASAAD
+981 TANATASAAN

-1004 SFGLAITPD
+1004 SFGLATTPD

-1125 TDWKEYVFFIK
+1125 TEWKEYVFFIK

-1179 LIEKLDVKADDF
+1179 LIEKLDVKADNF
-1191 DKLVDDFKAEPAN
+1191 DTFVEKFTKENPTIAK
-1204 AGLTVNTVKYS
+1204 VNTVKYS

-1228 PDKENNKDS
+1228 PGKEDNKNS

-1250 FGAIVIIAVAAF
+1250 FGAIVVIAVAAF

-1270 HKEGKQQVDK
+1270 HKEGKQVDK

>member
-1 MYYNAICIFYFYRT
+1 
-15 QRAHSTHYTGVEMNK
+15 MNK

-53 ACNKNDDNKGSTEDN
+53 ACNKKTDDNKTTDN

-142 LTDEEDAKN
+142 LTGEEDAKN

-265 YKTSGYAFFDNIRLT
+265 YKTSGYAFFDNIRLNT
-280 TVKDDTVLPAG
+280 IKDDTVLPT

-332 VNKVD
+332 VNEVD

-346 GEYKIDAD
+346 NEYAVDA
-354 ALKDHDKDHGNV
+354 AAVEGHGCV
-366 FAIYNVAEARMGF
+366 FAIYNVADARMGF

-422 TVIEIGKDAANPGWK
+422 TIIPVGKDTENPGWK

-464 NKAKGYILVDDL
+464 NKAKGYILIDDL

-558 FQTKATLQKDTYYR
+558 FQAKATLQKDTYYR

-795 GIYAGGDSYLFINSA
+795 GIYAGGNSYLLINSA

-861 AETNVDSKFENIEAS
+861 SETNVDSKFENIEAS

-942 NTHKDATETYNYSG
+942 NTHKDATETYNYKD

-1004 SFGLAITPD
+1004 SFGLATTPD

-1112 YVDYASQTIEVDS
+1112 YVDYASQTIEVNS
-1125 TDWKEYVFFIK
+1125 TEWKEYVFFIK

-1141 TKIDKYGDNAKDLSL
+1141 TKIDKYGENAKDLSL

-1179 LIEKLDVKADDF
+1179 LIEKLDVKADEF
-1191 DKLVDDFKAEPAN
+1191 DKHVNDFKAAH
-1204 AGLTVNTVKYS
+1204 ADLTVNTVKYS

-1250 FGAIVIIAVAAF
+1250 FGAIVVIAVAAF

>member
-1 MYYNAICIFYFYRT
+1 
-15 QRAHSTHYTGVEMNK
+15 MNK

-53 ACNKNDDNKGSTEDN
+53 ACNKKTDDNKTTDN

-120 INLADYQ
+120 INLEDYQ

-135 SKFDANR
+135 SKFDAKR
-142 LTDEEDAKN
+142 LTGEEDAKN

-195 DGGEKKG
+195 NGGEKKG

-280 TVKDDTVLPAG
+280 TVKDDTVLPT

-332 VNKVD
+332 VNEVD

-346 GEYKIDAD
+346 NEYKVAAD
-354 ALKDHDKDHGNV
+354 AVKGHGNV
-366 FAIYNVAEARMGF
+366 FAIYNVADARMGF

-391 YYKVTVSLNTDYI
+391 YYKVTVSLNTKYV
-404 ESGSA
+404 ENGKA

-422 TVIEIGKDAANPGWK
+422 TVIEIAQKDSENNGWN
-437 EHVFYVYANENTAD
+437 EYTFYVYANENTAD

-464 NKAKGYILVDDL
+464 DKNKAKGYILVDDL

-492 DNRFKPTDNKL
+492 DNRFKPADNKL

-530 VDDKTPY
+530 ADDKTPY
-537 VSSNFSERNRKF
+537 VSPNFSERNRKF
-549 TSAKATIAK
+549 TSAKATLAK

-595 DKDTNSA
+595 DKDVNSA
-602 VKAIATFAAVT
+602 AKAIATFAAVT

-640 QEQVV
+640 QNQDV

-695 DWYETLSSET
+695 DWYETLSGET

-760 NRDALLSNLATKL
+760 NREALLTA
-773 GVPVDTLK
+773 LK
-781 TAPFECKEEDVETF
+781 DKAGITADLKNAPFSCDENDVETF
-795 GIYAGGDSYLFINSA
+795 GIYAGGDSYLLINSA
-810 DVEGLAK
+810 NVESLAK

-861 AETNVDSKFENIEAS
+861 SETNVDSKFENIEAS
-876 TASQTGGWKRYTFY
+876 ASPTTGGWKRYTFY

-900 TLGLYLGGK
+900 TLGLYLGGEDK
-909 DVDIALTDAN
+909 DITLTDAN
-919 MVLADG
+919 MKKLEND
-925 LNGKYVKVDGA
+925 LSGKYVRVEEDGTVKFV
-936 YEVYNK
+936 VYNK
-942 NTHKDATETYNYSG
+942 NTHKDVKDTYNYNG

-971 DISESVYNAK
+971 DISESVYDAK
-981 TASATASAAD
+981 TASATASAAN

-1004 SFGLAITPD
+1004 SFGLATTPD
-1013 ENKPTSPKGWTKTS
+1013 EGKPTSPKGWTKTS

-1089 LSEGHTGKA
+1089 LSAGHTGKA

-1141 TKIDKYGDNAKDLSL
+1141 TKIDKYGENAKDLSL

-1179 LIEKLDVKADDF
+1179 LIEKLDVKADGF
-1191 DKLVDDFKAEPAN
+1191 DNHVNDFKTAN
-1204 AGLTVNTVKYS
+1204 AGAKVNTVKYS

-1228 PDKENNKDS
+1228 PGKEDNKNS

-1250 FGAIVIIAVAAF
+1250 FGAIVVIAVAAF
-1262 FIKKYLPK
+1262 FLKKYLPK
-1270 HKEGKQQVDK
+1270 HKEGKPQVDK

>member
-1 MYYNAICIFYFYRT
+1 
-15 QRAHSTHYTGVEMNK
+15 MNK

-53 ACNKNDDNKGSTEDN
+53 ACNKKTDDNKTPDN

-135 SKFDANR
+135 SKFDAKR
-142 LTDEEDAKN
+142 LTGEEDAKN

-174 EFSAAA
+174 EFSVAA

-195 DGGEKKG
+195 NGGEKKG

-226 DAITVGEWTTY
+226 DAVTVGEWTTY

-280 TVKDDTVLPAG
+280 TVKDDTVLPT

-332 VNKVD
+332 VNEVD

-346 GEYKIDAD
+346 NEYAVDA
-354 ALKDHDKDHGNV
+354 AAVKDHGSV
-366 FAIYNVAEARMGF
+366 FAIYNVADARMGF

-391 YYKVTVSLNTDYI
+391 YYKVTVSLNTKYV
-404 ESGSA
+404 ENGKA

-422 TVIEIGKDAANPGWK
+422 TVIEIAQKDSENNGWN
-437 EHVFYVYANENTAD
+437 EYTFYVYANENTAD

-476 KIEETDDTTQ
+476 KIEETEDTTQ

-492 DNRFKPTDNKL
+492 DNRFKPADNKL

-530 VDDKTPY
+530 ADDKTPY

-549 TSAKATIAK
+549 TSAKATLAK

-602 VKAIATFAAVT
+602 AKAIATFAAVT

-640 QEQVV
+640 QNQDV

-760 NRDALLSNLATKL
+760 NRENLLNNLATKL
-773 GVPVDTLK
+773 GITAEVLKAVPVDANDK
-781 TAPFECKEEDVETF
+781 PVETF
-795 GIYAGGDSYLFINSA
+795 GIYAGGDSYLLINSA

-834 SYYKISVMVKVMG
+834 SYYKISVMVKVING
-847 DSKASVY
+847 QASVY

-861 AETNVDSKFENIEAS
+861 AETNVDSKFENIGAS
-876 TASQTGGWKRYTFY
+876 TGVMTGGWKRYTFY

-925 LNGKYVKVDGA
+925 LNGKYVKKA
-936 YEVYNK
+936 ANEYEVYNK
-942 NTHKDATETYNYSG
+942 NTHKDATETYNYKD

-1004 SFGLAITPD
+1004 SFGLATTPD

-1112 YVDYASQTIEVDS
+1112 YVDYASQTIEVNS

-1191 DKLVDDFKAEPAN
+1191 DKHVNDFKAAN
-1204 AGLTVNTVKYS
+1204 TGLTVNTVKYS

-1250 FGAIVIIAVAAF
+1250 FGAIVVIAVAAF

>member
-1 MYYNAICIFYFYRT
+1 
-15 QRAHSTHYTGVEMNK
+15 MNK

-53 ACNKNDDNKGSTEDN
+53 ACNKKTDDNKTTDN

-120 INLADYQ
+120 INLADYA

-135 SKFDANR
+135 SKFDAKR

-265 YKTSGYAFFDNIRLT
+265 YKTSGYAFFDNIRLNT
-280 TVKDDTVLPAG
+280 IKDDTVLPT

-332 VNKVD
+332 VNEVD

-346 GEYKIDAD
+346 NEYAVDA
-354 ALKDHDKDHGNV
+354 AAVEGHGSV
-366 FAIYNVAEARMGF
+366 FAIYNVADARMGF

-422 TVIEIGKDAANPGWK
+422 TIIPVGKDTENPGWK

-458 LGKDSD
+458 LGKDSGD
-464 NKAKGYILVDDL
+464 KAKGYVLVDDL
-476 KIEETDDTTQ
+476 KIEETNDTTQ

-503 TDAFV
+503 TDAFA

-530 VDDKTPY
+530 ADDKTPY

-582 PSTSGVVLTVYDG
+582 PSTSGVALTVYDG

-602 VKAIATFAAVT
+602 AKAIATFAAVT

-640 QEQVV
+640 QNQDV

-795 GIYAGGDSYLFINSA
+795 GIYAGGDSYLLINSA

-861 AETNVDSKFENIEAS
+861 SETNVDSKFENIEAS

-1112 YVDYASQTIEVDS
+1112 YVDYASQTIEVNS
-1125 TDWKEYVFFIK
+1125 TEWKEYVFFIK

-1141 TKIDKYGDNAKDLSL
+1141 TKIDKYGENAKDLSL

-1191 DKLVDDFKAEPAN
+1191 DKLVDDFKAKPAN

-1228 PDKENNKDS
+1228 PDKEDSKDS

-1250 FGAIVIIAVAAF
+1250 FGAIVVIAVAAF

>member
-1 MYYNAICIFYFYRT
+1 
-15 QRAHSTHYTGVEMNK
+15 MNK

-53 ACNKNDDNKGSTEDN
+53 ACNKKTDDNKTTDN

-135 SKFDANR
+135 SKFDAKR
-142 LTDEEDAKN
+142 LTGEEDAKN

-174 EFSAAA
+174 EFSVAA

-195 DGGEKKG
+195 NGGEKKG

-226 DAITVGEWTTY
+226 DAVTVGEWTTY

-280 TVKDDTVLPAG
+280 TVKDDTVLPT

-332 VNKVD
+332 VNEVD

-346 GEYKIDAD
+346 NEYAVDA
-354 ALKDHDKDHGNV
+354 AAVEGHGSV
-366 FAIYNVAEARMGF
+366 FAIYNVADARMGF

-391 YYKVTVSLNTDYI
+391 YYKITVSLNTKYV
-404 ESGSA
+404 ENGKA

-422 TVIEIGKDAANPGWK
+422 TVIEIAQKDSENNGWN
-437 EHVFYVYANENTAD
+437 EYTFYVYANENTAD

-492 DNRFKPTDNKL
+492 DNRFKPADNKL

-530 VDDKTPY
+530 ADDKTPY
-537 VSSNFSERNRKF
+537 VSSIFSARNRKF
-549 TSAKATIAK
+549 TSEKATLAK

-595 DKDTNSA
+595 DKDVNSA
-602 VKAIATFAAVT
+602 AKAIATFAAVT

-640 QEQVV
+640 QNQDV

-760 NRDALLSNLATKL
+760 NRENLLNNLATKL
-773 GVPVDTLK
+773 GITAEVLKAVPVDADDK
-781 TAPFECKEEDVETF
+781 PVETF
-795 GIYAGGDSYLFINSA
+795 GIYAGGDSYLLINSA

-828 FTLNAN
+828 STLNAN

-876 TASQTGGWKRYTFY
+876 TGVMTGGWKRYTFY

-925 LNGKYVKVDGA
+925 LNGKYVKKA
-936 YEVYNK
+936 ANEYEVYNK
-942 NTHKDATETYNYSG
+942 NTHKDATETYNYKD

-1004 SFGLAITPD
+1004 SFGLATTPD

-1179 LIEKLDVKADDF
+1179 LIEKLDVKADEF
-1191 DKLVDDFKAEPAN
+1191 DKHVNDFKAAN
-1204 AGLTVNTVKYS
+1204 TGLTVNTVKYS

-1250 FGAIVIIAVAAF
+1250 FGAIVVIAVAAF

>member
-1 MYYNAICIFYFYRT
+1 
-15 QRAHSTHYTGVEMNK
+15 MNK

-42 LTLIVSVVLLA
+42 LTLIVSVALLA
-53 ACNKNDDNKGSTEDN
+53 ACNKKTDDNKTPDN

-135 SKFDANR
+135 SKFDAKR
-142 LTDEEDAKN
+142 LTGEEDAKN

-174 EFSAAA
+174 EFSVAA

-195 DGGEKKG
+195 NGGEKKG

-237 SFIIDGKYNGSTSL
+237 SFIIDGKYNGNTSL

-280 TVKDDTVLPAG
+280 TVKDDTVLPT

-332 VNKVD
+332 VNEID

-346 GEYKIDAD
+346 NEYTVDA
-354 ALKDHDKDHGNV
+354 AAVKDHGSV
-366 FAIYNVAEARMGF
+366 FAIYNVADARMGF

-391 YYKVTVSLNTDYI
+391 YYKVTVSLNTKYV
-404 ESGSA
+404 ENGKA
-409 YLALGKS
+409 YLALGKN

-422 TVIEIGKDAANPGWK
+422 TVIEIAQKDSENNGWN
-437 EHVFYVYANENTAD
+437 EYTFYVYANENTAD

-492 DNRFKPTDNKL
+492 DNRFKPADNKL

-530 VDDKTPY
+530 ADDKTPY
-537 VSSNFSERNRKF
+537 VSPNFSERNRKF
-549 TSAKATIAK
+549 TSAKATLAK

-595 DKDTNSA
+595 DKDVNSA
-602 VKAIATFAAVT
+602 AKAIATFAAVT

-640 QEQVV
+640 QNQDV

-760 NRDALLSNLATKL
+760 NRENLLNNLATKL
-773 GVPVDTLK
+773 GITAEVLKAVPVDANDK
-781 TAPFECKEEDVETF
+781 PVETF
-795 GIYAGGDSYLFINSA
+795 GIYAGGSSYLLINSA

-834 SYYKISVMVKVMG
+834 SYYKISVMVKVING
-847 DSKASVY
+847 QASVY

-861 AETNVDSKFENIEAS
+861 SETNVDSKFENIGAS
-876 TASQTGGWKRYTFY
+876 TSVATGGWKRYTFY

-900 TLGLYLGGK
+900 TLGLYLGGQDK
-909 DVDIALTDAN
+909 DIALTDAN

-925 LNGKYVKVDGA
+925 LNGKYVKKA
-936 YEVYNK
+936 ANEYEVYNK
-942 NTHKDATETYNYSG
+942 NTHKDATETYNYKD

-1004 SFGLAITPD
+1004 SFGLATTPD

-1112 YVDYASQTIEVDS
+1112 YVDYASQTIEVNS

-1179 LIEKLDVKADDF
+1179 LIEKLDVKADEF
-1191 DKLVDDFKAEPAN
+1191 DKHVNDFKAAN

-1250 FGAIVIIAVAAF
+1250 FGAIVVIAVAAF

>member
-1 MYYNAICIFYFYRT
+1 
-15 QRAHSTHYTGVEMNK
+15 MNK

-53 ACNKNDDNKGSTEDN
+53 ACNKKDDNKGSTEDN

-135 SKFDANR
+135 SKFDAKR

-215 SIPATEGYASF
+215 TIPASEGYASF

-280 TVKDDTVLPAG
+280 TVKDDTVLPT

-301 PNGSFDYK
+301 PNGSFDYEDQTFEK
-309 TTSDYPYLYNRVT
+309 KSPYLYKRVA
-322 TTDTNSNYGL
+322 TTDSNSNYGL
-332 VNKVD
+332 VNEVD

-346 GEYKIDAD
+346 NEYAVDA
-354 ALKDHDKDHGNV
+354 AAVKGHGSV
-366 FAIYNVAEARMGF
+366 FAIYNVADARMGF

-391 YYKVTVSLNTDYI
+391 YYKVTVSLNTKYV
-404 ESGSA
+404 EKGKA

-422 TVIEIGKDAANPGWK
+422 TVIEIEQKDSENNGWN
-437 EHVFYVYANENTAD
+437 EYTFYVYANENTAD

-464 NKAKGYILVDDL
+464 NKAQGYILIDDL

-486 TGDYVT
+486 PSDN
-492 DNRFKPTDNKL
+492 DNRFKPEDNKL
-503 TDAFV
+503 INAFV

-530 VDDKTPY
+530 TDDKTPY
-537 VSSNFSERNRKF
+537 VSKNFSERNRKF
-549 TSAKATIAK
+549 TSAKATLAK
-558 FQTKATLQKDTYYR
+558 FQTTATLQKDTYYR

-595 DKDTNSA
+595 DIIDKNSA
-602 VKAIATFAAVT
+602 AKAIATFAAVT

-640 QEQVV
+640 QNQDV

-672 SLVETDYTKYNG
+672 SLVETDYAKYNG
-684 ASASGTYEKKY
+684 ASSSGTYEKKY

-717 DTKFFKDGGVN
+717 DTKFFKEGGLN
-728 EKGEFQSTSF
+728 DKDEFQSTSF

-781 TAPFECKEEDVETF
+781 TAPFECKEEDVAKY
-795 GIYAGGDSYLFINSA
+795 GIYAGGDSYLLINSA
-810 DVEGLAK
+810 NVEGLAK
-817 ESVRVGYVSNS
+817 EYVRVGYVSNS

-861 AETNVDSKFENIEAS
+861 SETNVDSKFENIEAS
-876 TASQTGGWKRYTFY
+876 TGVATGGWKRYTFY

-900 TLGLYLGGK
+900 TLGLYLGGQDK
-909 DVDIALTDAN
+909 DIPLSDAN
-919 MVLADG
+919 MGLADG
-925 LNGKYVKVDGA
+925 LNGKYVKKA
-936 YEVYNK
+936 ANEYEVYNK

-981 TASATASAAD
+981 TASATASADD
-991 EYEETKRVEMNLD
+991 EYEATKRVEMNLD
-1004 SFGLAITPD
+1004 SFGLATTPD

-1112 YVDYASQTIEVDS
+1112 YVDYASQTIEVNS
-1125 TDWKEYVFFIK
+1125 TEWKEYVFFIK

-1141 TKIDKYGDNAKDLSL
+1141 TKIDKYGENAKDLSL

-1191 DKLVDDFKAEPAN
+1191 DKLVDDFKAKPAN

-1250 FGAIVIIAVAAF
+1250 FGAIVVIAVAAF
-1262 FIKKYLPK
+1262 FIKKYMPK

>member
-1 MYYNAICIFYFYRT
+1 
-15 QRAHSTHYTGVEMNK
+15 MNK

-53 ACNKNDDNKGSTEDN
+53 ACNKKTDDNKTTDN

-135 SKFDANR
+135 SKFDAKR
-142 LTDEEDAKN
+142 LTGEEDAKN

-174 EFSAAA
+174 EFSVAA

-226 DAITVGEWTTY
+226 DAVTVGEWTTY

-280 TVKDDTVLPAG
+280 TVKDDTVLPT

-332 VNKVD
+332 VNEVD

-346 GEYKIDAD
+346 NEYAVDA
-354 ALKDHDKDHGNV
+354 AAVKDHGSV
-366 FAIYNVAEARMGF
+366 FAIYNVADARMGF

-422 TVIEIGKDAANPGWK
+422 TIIPVGKDTENPGWK

-458 LGKDSD
+458 LGKDSGD
-464 NKAKGYILVDDL
+464 KAKGYILVDDL

-486 TGDYVT
+486 TGNNVT
-492 DNRFKPTDNKL
+492 DNRFKPADNKL

-530 VDDKTPY
+530 ADDKTPY
-537 VSSNFSERNRKF
+537 VSSIFSARNRKF
-549 TSAKATIAK
+549 TSAKATLAK

-572 FSVWVRTVDV
+572 FSIWVRTVDV

-640 QEQVV
+640 QNQDV

-760 NRDALLSNLATKL
+760 NRENLLNNLATKL
-773 GVPVDTLK
+773 GITAEVLKAVPVKCD
-781 TAPFECKEEDVETF
+781 ADDVETF
-795 GIYAGGDSYLFINSA
+795 GIYAGGDSYLLINSA

-834 SYYKISVMVKVMG
+834 SYYKISVMVKVING
-847 DSKASVY
+847 QASVY

-861 AETNVDSKFENIEAS
+861 AETNVDSKFENIGAS
-876 TASQTGGWKRYTFY
+876 TGVMTGGWKRYTFY

-900 TLGLYLGGK
+900 TLGLYLGGEDK
-909 DVDIALTDAN
+909 DIALTDAN
-919 MVLADG
+919 MTKLEND
-925 LNGKYVKVDGA
+925 LSGKYVREVAEDGTVTFV
-936 YEVYNK
+936 VYNK
-942 NTHKDATETYNYSG
+942 NTHKDVKDTYNYNG

-981 TASATASAAD
+981 TASATASAAN

-1004 SFGLAITPD
+1004 SFGLATTPD
-1013 ENKPTSPKGWTKTS
+1013 LDKPTSPKGWTKTS

-1089 LSEGHTGKA
+1089 LSAGHTGKA

-1112 YVDYASQTIEVDS
+1112 YVDYASQTIEVNS

-1191 DKLVDDFKAEPAN
+1191 DNHVKEFKDAN
-1204 AGLTVNTVKYS
+1204 ASTKVVNTVKYS

-1228 PDKENNKDS
+1228 PDKENNKNS

-1250 FGAIVIIAVAAF
+1250 FGAIVVIAVAAF

>member
-1 MYYNAICIFYFYRT
+1 
-15 QRAHSTHYTGVEMNK
+15 MNK

-53 ACNKNDDNKGSTEDN
+53 ACNKKTDDNKTTDN

-135 SKFDANR
+135 SKFDAKR
-142 LTDEEDAKN
+142 LTGEEDAKN

-174 EFSAAA
+174 EFSVAA

-195 DGGEKKG
+195 NGGEKKG

-226 DAITVGEWTTY
+226 DAVTVGEWTTY

-280 TVKDDTVLPAG
+280 TVKDDTVLPT

-332 VNKVD
+332 VNEVD

-346 GEYKIDAD
+346 NEYTVDA
-354 ALKDHDKDHGNV
+354 AAVKGHGSV
-366 FAIYNVAEARMGF
+366 FAIYNVADARMGF

-391 YYKVTVSLNTDYI
+391 YYKVTVSLNTKYV
-404 ESGSA
+404 ENGKA

-422 TVIEIGKDAANPGWK
+422 TVIEIAQKDSENNGWN
-437 EHVFYVYANENTAD
+437 EYTFYVYANENTAD

-515 NGVPVTIT
+515 NGVSVTIT

-530 VDDKTPY
+530 ADDKTPY

-549 TSAKATIAK
+549 TSAKATLAK

-595 DKDTNSA
+595 DKDVNSA
-602 VKAIATFAAVT
+602 AKAIATFAAVT

-640 QEQVV
+640 QNQDV

-717 DTKFFKDGGVN
+717 DTKSFKDGGVN

-760 NRDALLSNLATKL
+760 NRENLLNNLATKL
-773 GVPVDTLK
+773 GITAEVLKAVPVDANDK
-781 TAPFECKEEDVETF
+781 PVETF
-795 GIYAGGDSYLFINSA
+795 GIYAGGDSYLLINSA

-861 AETNVDSKFENIEAS
+861 SETNVDSKFENIEAS

-925 LNGKYVKVDGA
+925 LNGKYVKKA
-936 YEVYNK
+936 ANEYEVYNK
-942 NTHKDATETYNYSG
+942 NTHKDATETYNYKD

-981 TASATASAAD
+981 TANATASASD

-1004 SFGLAITPD
+1004 SFGLATTPD

-1089 LSEGHTGKA
+1089 LSEGHTSKA

-1112 YVDYASQTIEVDS
+1112 YVDYASQTIEVNS

-1179 LIEKLDVKADDF
+1179 LIEKLDVKADEF
-1191 DKLVDDFKAEPAN
+1191 DKHVNDFKAAN
-1204 AGLTVNTVKYS
+1204 TGLTVNTVKYS

-1228 PDKENNKDS
+1228 PDKEDSKDS

-1250 FGAIVIIAVAAF
+1250 FGAIVVIAVAAF

>member
-1 MYYNAICIFYFYRT
+1 
-15 QRAHSTHYTGVEMNK
+15 MNK

-53 ACNKNDDNKGSTEDN
+53 ACNKKTDDNKTPDN

-135 SKFDANR
+135 SKFDAKR
-142 LTDEEDAKN
+142 LTGEEDAKN

-174 EFSAAA
+174 EFSVAA

-195 DGGEKKG
+195 NGGEKKG

-280 TVKDDTVLPAG
+280 TVKDDTVLPT

-301 PNGSFDYK
+301 PNGNFDYK

-332 VNKVD
+332 VNEVD
-337 AKDGKITLV
+337 AKDGEITLV
-346 GEYKIDAD
+346 NNYTVDAT
-354 ALKDHDKDHGNV
+354 AVKGHGSV

-391 YYKVTVSLNTDYI
+391 YYKVTVSLNTKYVKN
-404 ESGSA
+404 GSA

-422 TVIEIGKDAANPGWK
+422 KIIDIGQKDNEKTNGWN
-437 EHVFYVYANENTAD
+437 EYTFYVYANENTAD

-458 LGKDSD
+458 LGKDST
-464 NKAKGYILVDDL
+464 NKAEGYILVDDL

-486 TGDYVT
+486 PDAPNVT
-492 DNRFKPTDNKL
+492 DNRFKPADNKL

-523 GDGEEFS
+523 GDGDEFS
-530 VDDKTPY
+530 ADDKTPY
-537 VSSNFSERNRKF
+537 VSPIFSAKNRIF
-549 TSAKATIAK
+549 TSAKATLAK

-582 PSTSGVVLTVYDG
+582 PSTSGVVLTIYDG
-595 DKDTNSA
+595 DKDKNSA

-640 QEQVV
+640 QKQAV

-717 DTKFFKDGGVN
+717 DTKFFKDGGKDSSNTDAV
-728 EKGEFQSTSF
+728 FQSTSF

-760 NRDALLSNLATKL
+760 NRENLLNNLATKL
-773 GVPVDTLK
+773 GVSVDTLK
-781 TAPFECKEEDVETF
+781 NAPFTPADKDIATY
-795 GIYAGGDSYLFINSA
+795 GIYAGGSSYLLINSA
-810 DVEGLAK
+810 NVDGLAK

-861 AETNVDSKFENIEAS
+861 SETNVDSKFENIGAS
-876 TASQTGGWKRYTFY
+876 TGVMTGGWKRYTFY

-900 TLGLYLGGK
+900 TLGLYLGGEDK
-909 DVDIALTDAN
+909 DIALTDAN
-919 MVLADG
+919 MVPTGG
-925 LNGKYVKVDGA
+925 LNGKYVKKADNE

-956 SAKGGTVLFDYVIKE
+956 KANGGTVLFDYVIKE
-971 DISESVYNAK
+971 DISENDYLVK

-1004 SFGLAITPD
+1004 SFGLATTPD

-1112 YVDYASQTIEVDS
+1112 YVDYASQTIEVNS

-1141 TKIDKYGDNAKDLSL
+1141 TKIDKYGENAKDLSL

-1191 DKLVDDFKAEPAN
+1191 DKHVSDFKAAN

-1228 PDKENNKDS
+1228 PGKEDNKNS

-1250 FGAIVIIAVAAF
+1250 FGAIVVIAVAAF
-1262 FIKKYLPK
+1262 FLKKYLPK

>member
-1 MYYNAICIFYFYRT
+1 
-15 QRAHSTHYTGVEMNK
+15 MNK

-53 ACNKNDDNKGSTEDN
+53 ACNKKTDDNKTTDN

-120 INLADYQ
+120 INLADYA

-135 SKFDANR
+135 SKFDAKR
-142 LTDEEDAKN
+142 LTGEEDAKN

-174 EFSAAA
+174 EFSVAA

-195 DGGEKKG
+195 NGGEKKG

-226 DAITVGEWTTY
+226 DAVTVGEWTTY

-280 TVKDDTVLPAG
+280 TVKDDTVLPT

-332 VNKVD
+332 VNEVD

-346 GEYKIDAD
+346 NEYAVDA
-354 ALKDHDKDHGNV
+354 AAVKGHGSV
-366 FAIYNVAEARMGF
+366 FAIYNVADARMGF

-391 YYKVTVSLNTDYI
+391 YYKVTVSLNTKYV
-404 ESGSA
+404 ENGKA

-422 TVIEIGKDAANPGWK
+422 TVIEIEQKDSENNGWN
-437 EHVFYVYANENTAD
+437 EYTFYVYANENTAD

-464 NKAKGYILVDDL
+464 KNKAKGYILVDDL

-486 TGDYVT
+486 TGNNVT
-492 DNRFKPTDNKL
+492 DNRFKPADNKL

-530 VDDKTPY
+530 ADDKTPY
-537 VSSNFSERNRKF
+537 VSSIFSARNRKL
-549 TSAKATIAK
+549 TSAKATLAK

-595 DKDTNSA
+595 DKDVNSA
-602 VKAIATFAAVT
+602 AKAIATFAAVT

-640 QEQVV
+640 QEQAV

-760 NRDALLSNLATKL
+760 NRENLLNNLATKL
-773 GVPVDTLK
+773 GITAEVLKAVPVDANDK
-781 TAPFECKEEDVETF
+781 PVETF
-795 GIYAGGDSYLFINSA
+795 GIYAGGDSYLLINSA

-861 AETNVDSKFENIEAS
+861 SETNVDSKFENIGAS
-876 TASQTGGWKRYTFY
+876 TGVMTGGWKRYTFY

-900 TLGLYLGGK
+900 TLGLYLGGQDK
-909 DVDIALTDAN
+909 DVALTDAN
-919 MVLADG
+919 MVPTGG
-925 LNGKYVKVDGA
+925 LNGKYVKKADNE

-956 SAKGGTVLFDYVIKE
+956 KANGGTVLFDYVIKE

-1004 SFGLAITPD
+1004 SFGLATTPD

-1112 YVDYASQTIEVDS
+1112 YVDYASQTIEVNS

-1179 LIEKLDVKADDF
+1179 LIEKLDVKADEF
-1191 DKLVDDFKAEPAN
+1191 DKHVNDFKAAN
-1204 AGLTVNTVKYS
+1204 ADLTVNTVKYS

-1250 FGAIVIIAVAAF
+1250 FGAIVVIAVAAF

>member
-1 MYYNAICIFYFYRT
+1 
-15 QRAHSTHYTGVEMNK
+15 MNK

-53 ACNKNDDNKGSTEDN
+53 ACNKKTDDNKTPDN

-120 INLADYQ
+120 INLADYA

-135 SKFDANR
+135 SKFDAKR
-142 LTDEEDAKN
+142 LTGEEDAKN

-195 DGGEKKG
+195 NGGEKKG

-226 DAITVGEWTTY
+226 DAVTVGEWTTY

-280 TVKDDTVLPAG
+280 TVKDDTVLPT

-332 VNKVD
+332 VNEVD

-346 GEYKIDAD
+346 NEYAVDA
-354 ALKDHDKDHGNV
+354 AAVKDHGSV
-366 FAIYNVAEARMGF
+366 FAIYNVADARMGF

-391 YYKVTVSLNTDYI
+391 YYKVTVSLNTKYV
-404 ESGSA
+404 ENGKA

-422 TVIEIGKDAANPGWK
+422 TVIEIAQKDSENNGWN
-437 EHVFYVYANENTAD
+437 EYTFYVYANENTAD

-486 TGDYVT
+486 TGDNVT
-492 DNRFKPTDNKL
+492 DNRFKPEDNKL

-508 NKSGTDI
+508 NKSGADI

-530 VDDKTPY
+530 ADDKTPY
-537 VSSNFSERNRKF
+537 VSSIFSARNRKF
-549 TSAKATIAK
+549 TSAKATLAK

-595 DKDTNSA
+595 DKDVNSA
-602 VKAIATFAAVT
+602 AKAIATFAAVT

-640 QEQVV
+640 QNQDV

-760 NRDALLSNLATKL
+760 NRENLLNNLATKIGITAEVL
-773 GVPVDTLK
+773 KAVPVDANDK
-781 TAPFECKEEDVETF
+781 PVETF
-795 GIYAGGDSYLFINSA
+795 GIYAGGNSYLLINSA

-834 SYYKISVMVKVMG
+834 SYYKISVMVKVING
-847 DSKASVY
+847 QASVY

-876 TASQTGGWKRYTFY
+876 TGVATGGWKRYTFY

-925 LNGKYVKVDGA
+925 LNGKYVKKA
-936 YEVYNK
+936 ANEYEVYNK
-942 NTHKDATETYNYSG
+942 NTHKDATETYNYKD

-1004 SFGLAITPD
+1004 SFGLATTPD

-1141 TKIDKYGDNAKDLSL
+1141 TKIDKYGENAKDLSL

-1179 LIEKLDVKADDF
+1179 LIEKLDVKADEF
-1191 DKLVDDFKAEPAN
+1191 DKHVNDFKAAN
-1204 AGLTVNTVKYS
+1204 TGLTVNTVKYS

-1250 FGAIVIIAVAAF
+1250 FGAIVVIAVAAF